1 MRDKKG
7 PVNKRVDFLSNKLN
21 KYSIRKFTVGTAS
34 ILIGSLMYLGTQQ
47 EAEAA
52 ENNIENPTTLKDN
65 VQSKEVK
72 IEEVTNKDTAPQG
85 VEAKSEVTSNKDT
98 IEHEPSVK
106 AEDISKKED
115 TPKEVADVAEVQ
127 PKSSVTHNAET
138 PKVRKARSVD
148 EGSFDITRDSKNVV
162 ESTPITIQGK
172 EHFEGY
178 GSVDIQKKPTDLGVS
193 EVTRFNVGNESNG
206 LIGALQLKN
215 KIDFSKDFNFKVR
228 VANNHQSNTTGADG
242 WGFLFSK
249 GNAEEYLTNGGILGD
264 KGLVNSGGFKID
276 TGYIYTSSMDKTEKQ
291 AGQGYRGYGAFV
303 KNDSSGNSQMVG
315 ENIDKSKTNFLNYAD
330 NSTNTSDGKFH
341 GQRLNDVILTYVA
354 STGKMRAEYAG
365 KTWETSITDLGL
377 SKNQAYNFLI
387 TSSQR
392 WGLNQGINAN
402 GWMRT
407 DLKGSEFT
415 FTPEAPKTI
424 TELEKKV
431 EEIPFKKERKFNPDL
446 APGTEKVTR
455 EGQKGEKTITTPTL
469 KNPLTGVIISKG
481 EPKEEITKDPINELT
496 EYGPETI
503 APGHR
508 DEFDPKLPTGEKEE
522 VPGKPGIKNPET
534 GDVVRPPVDSVT
546 KYGPVKGD
554 SIVEKEEIPFEKER
568 KFNPDLA
575 PGTEKVTREGQK
587 GEKTIT
593 TPTLKNPLTGEII
606 SKGESKEEITKD
618 PINELT
624 EYGPETITPGHRDE
638 FDPKLPT
645 GEKEEVP
652 GKPGIKNPET
662 GDIVRPPVDSVTKYG
677 PVKGDSIVEK
687 EEIPF
692 EKERKFNPD
701 LAPGTEKVTREGQK
715 GEKTITT
722 PTPTLKNPLTGEII
736 SKGES
741 KEEITKDPINELT
754 EYGPET
760 IAPGHRDEFDP
771 KLPIGEK
778 EEVPG
783 KPGIK
788 NPETGDVVR
797 PPVDSVTKYG
807 PVKGDSIVEKEEIP
821 FEKERKFNPDLAP
834 GTEKVTR
841 EGQKGEKTITTP
853 TLKNPL
859 TGVIISKGEPKEEI
873 TKDPINELT
882 EYGPE
887 TITPGHRD
895 EFDPKLP
902 TGEKEEVP
910 GKPGI
915 KNPETGD
922 VVRPPVDSVTKYG
935 PVKGDSI
942 VEKEEIPFKKERK
955 FNPDL
960 APGTE
965 KVTREGQKG
974 EKTITTPTLKNPLT
988 GEIISKGESKE
999 EITKDPINELTEYGP
1014 ETITPGHR
1022 DEFDPKL
1029 PTGEKEEVP
1038 GKPGI
1043 KNPETGDV
1051 VRPPV
1056 DSVTKYGPVKGDS
1069 IVEKEEIPFKKER
1082 KFNPDLAPG
1091 TEKVTREGQKGEKTI
1106 TTPTLKNPLT
1116 GEIISKGESK
1126 EEITKDPI
1134 NELTEYGPETITP
1147 GHRDEFD
1154 PKLPTGEK
1162 EEVPGK
1168 PGIKNP
1174 ETGDVVRPPV
1184 DSVTKYGPVKGDSIV
1199 EKEEIPFEKE
1209 RKFNPDL
1216 APGTEKVTRE
1226 GQKGEKTITTPTL
1239 KNPLTGEIISK
1250 GESKEEITK
1259 DPINELTEYGPETI
1273 TPGHRDEFDPKL
1285 PTGEKE
1291 EVPDKPGIKNPETGD
1306 VVRPPVDSVTK
1317 YGPVKGDSIVEKEEI
1332 PFEKERKFNPDLAP
1346 GTEKVT
1352 REGQKG
1358 EKTITT
1364 PTLKNPLTGE
1374 IISKGESK
1382 EEITKDPVNELTEF
1396 GGEKIPQGHKDIF
1409 DPNLPTD
1416 QTEKVPGK
1424 PGIKNPDT
1432 GKVIE
1437 EPVDDVIKHGPK
1449 TGTPETKTVEIP
1461 FETKRE
1467 FNPKLQPGE
1476 ERVKQ
1481 EGQPGSKT
1489 ITTPITVNPL
1499 TGEKVGEGQPTEEI
1513 TKQPVDK
1520 IVEFGGEKPKD
1531 PKGPENP
1538 EKPSRPTHP
1547 SGPVNPN
1554 NPGLSKDRAKPNG
1567 PVHSM
1572 DKNDKVKKS
1581 KIAKESVANQEKKR
1595 AELPKTGLESTQKGL
1610 IFSSIIG
1617 IAGLMLLARRRK
1629 N

>member
-85 VEAKSEVTSNKDT
+85 IEAKSEVTSNKDT

-115 TPKEVADVAEVQ
+115 TPKEVANVAEVQ

-138 PKVRKARSVD
+138 PMVRKARSVD

-162 ESTPITIQGK
+162 ESTPITIKGK

-178 GSVDIQKKPTDLGVS
+178 GSVDIQKNPTDLGVS

-249 GNAEEYLTNGGILGD
+249 GNAEEYLNNGGILGN
-264 KGLVNSGGFKID
+264 KGMENTGGFKID
-276 TGYIYTSSMDKTEKQ
+276 TGFIYTSSMDKSEKQ

-315 ENIDKSKTNFLNYAD
+315 ENIDKPKTNFLNYAD
-330 NSTNTSDGKFH
+330 NSTNISDGKFH

-377 SKNQAYNFLI
+377 SKNQTYNFLI

-415 FTPEAPKTI
+415 FTPEVSKTI

-431 EEIPFKKERKFNPDL
+431 EEIPFK
-446 APGTEKVTR
+446 
-455 EGQKGEKTITTPTL
+455 
-469 KNPLTGVIISKG
+469 
-481 EPKEEITKDPINELT
+481 
-496 EYGPETI
+496 
-503 APGHR
+503 
-508 DEFDPKLPTGEKEE
+508 
-522 VPGKPGIKNPET
+522 
-534 GDVVRPPVDSVT
+534 
-546 KYGPVKGD
+546 
-554 SIVEKEEIPFEKER
+554 
-568 KFNPDLA
+568 
-575 PGTEKVTREGQK
+575 
-587 GEKTIT
+587 
-593 TPTLKNPLTGEII
+593 
-606 SKGESKEEITKD
+606 
-618 PINELT
+618 
-624 EYGPETITPGHRDE
+624 
-638 FDPKLPT
+638 
-645 GEKEEVP
+645 
-652 GKPGIKNPET
+652 
-662 GDIVRPPVDSVTKYG
+662 
-677 PVKGDSIVEK
+677 
-687 EEIPF
+687 
-692 EKERKFNPD
+692 
-701 LAPGTEKVTREGQK
+701 
-715 GEKTITT
+715 
-722 PTPTLKNPLTGEII
+722 
-736 SKGES
+736 
-741 KEEITKDPINELT
+741 
-754 EYGPET
+754 
-760 IAPGHRDEFDP
+760 
-771 KLPIGEK
+771 
-778 EEVPG
+778 
-783 KPGIK
+783 
-788 NPETGDVVR
+788 
-797 PPVDSVTKYG
+797 
-807 PVKGDSIVEKEEIP
+807 
-821 FEKERKFNPDLAP
+821 
-834 GTEKVTR
+834 
-841 EGQKGEKTITTP
+841 
-853 TLKNPL
+853 
-859 TGVIISKGEPKEEI
+859 
-873 TKDPINELT
+873 
-882 EYGPE
+882 
-887 TITPGHRD
+887 
-895 EFDPKLP
+895 
-902 TGEKEEVP
+902 
-910 GKPGI
+910 
-915 KNPETGD
+915 
-922 VVRPPVDSVTKYG
+922 
-935 PVKGDSI
+935 
-942 VEKEEIPFKKERK
+942 
-955 FNPDL
+955 
-960 APGTE
+960 
-965 KVTREGQKG
+965 
-974 EKTITTPTLKNPLT
+974 
-988 GEIISKGESKE
+988 
-999 EITKDPINELTEYGP
+999 
-1014 ETITPGHR
+1014 
-1022 DEFDPKL
+1022 
-1029 PTGEKEEVP
+1029 
-1038 GKPGI
+1038 
-1043 KNPETGDV
+1043 
-1051 VRPPV
+1051 
-1056 DSVTKYGPVKGDS
+1056 
-1069 IVEKEEIPFKKER
+1069 
-1082 KFNPDLAPG
+1082 
-1091 TEKVTREGQKGEKTI
+1091 
-1106 TTPTLKNPLT
+1106 
-1116 GEIISKGESK
+1116 
-1126 EEITKDPI
+1126 
-1134 NELTEYGPETITP
+1134 
-1147 GHRDEFD
+1147 
-1154 PKLPTGEK
+1154 
-1162 EEVPGK
+1162 
-1168 PGIKNP
+1168 
-1174 ETGDVVRPPV
+1174 
-1184 DSVTKYGPVKGDSIV
+1184 
-1199 EKEEIPFEKE
+1199 
-1209 RKFNPDL
+1209 
-1216 APGTEKVTRE
+1216 
-1226 GQKGEKTITTPTL
+1226 
-1239 KNPLTGEIISK
+1239 
-1250 GESKEEITK
+1250 
-1259 DPINELTEYGPETI
+1259 
-1273 TPGHRDEFDPKL
+1273 
-1285 PTGEKE
+1285 
-1291 EVPDKPGIKNPETGD
+1291 
-1306 VVRPPVDSVTK
+1306 
-1317 YGPVKGDSIVEKEEI
+1317 
-1332 PFEKERKFNPDLAP
+1332 KERKFNPDLAP

-1481 EGQPGSKT
+1481 EGQTGSKT

-1520 IVEFGGEKPKD
+1520 IVEFGGEKSKD
-1531 PKGPENP
+1531 PKGPEKS

-1547 SGPVNPN
+1547 SGPVNPD
-1554 NPGLSKDRAKPNG
+1554 NPGLSKDRVKPND

-1595 AELPKTGLESTQKGL
+1595 AELPKTGVESTQKGL

>member
-1 MRDKKG
+1 M
-7 PVNKRVDFLSNKLN
+7 
-21 KYSIRKFTVGTAS
+21 
-34 ILIGSLMYLGTQQ
+34 
-47 EAEAA
+47 
-52 ENNIENPTTLKDN
+52 
-65 VQSKEVK
+65 
-72 IEEVTNKDTAPQG
+72 
-85 VEAKSEVTSNKDT
+85 
-98 IEHEPSVK
+98 
-106 AEDISKKED
+106 
-115 TPKEVADVAEVQ
+115 
-127 PKSSVTHNAET
+127 
-138 PKVRKARSVD
+138 
-148 EGSFDITRDSKNVV
+148 
-162 ESTPITIQGK
+162 
-172 EHFEGY
+172 
-178 GSVDIQKKPTDLGVS
+178 
-193 EVTRFNVGNESNG
+193 
-206 LIGALQLKN
+206 IGALQLKN

-455 EGQKGEKTITTPTL
+455 EGQKGEKT
-469 KNPLTGVIISKG
+469 
-481 EPKEEITKDPINELT
+481 
-496 EYGPETI
+496 
-503 APGHR
+503 
-508 DEFDPKLPTGEKEE
+508 FDPKLPTGEKEE

-618 PINELT
+618 PI
-624 EYGPETITPGHRDE
+624 
-638 FDPKLPT
+638 
-645 GEKEEVP
+645 
-652 GKPGIKNPET
+652 
-662 GDIVRPPVDSVTKYG
+662 
-677 PVKGDSIVEK
+677 
-687 EEIPF
+687 
-692 EKERKFNPD
+692 
-701 LAPGTEKVTREGQK
+701 
-715 GEKTITT
+715 
-722 PTPTLKNPLTGEII
+722 
-736 SKGES
+736 
-741 KEEITKDPINELT
+741 
-754 EYGPET
+754 
-760 IAPGHRDEFDP
+760 
-771 KLPIGEK
+771 
-778 EEVPG
+778 
-783 KPGIK
+783 
-788 NPETGDVVR
+788 
-797 PPVDSVTKYG
+797 
-807 PVKGDSIVEKEEIP
+807 
-821 FEKERKFNPDLAP
+821 
-834 GTEKVTR
+834 
-841 EGQKGEKTITTP
+841 
-853 TLKNPL
+853 
-859 TGVIISKGEPKEEI
+859 
-873 TKDPINELT
+873 
-882 EYGPE
+882 
-887 TITPGHRD
+887 
-895 EFDPKLP
+895 
-902 TGEKEEVP
+902 
-910 GKPGI
+910 
-915 KNPETGD
+915 
-922 VVRPPVDSVTKYG
+922 
-935 PVKGDSI
+935 
-942 VEKEEIPFKKERK
+942 
-955 FNPDL
+955 
-960 APGTE
+960 
-965 KVTREGQKG
+965 
-974 EKTITTPTLKNPLT
+974 
-988 GEIISKGESKE
+988 
-999 EITKDPINELTEYGP
+999 
-1014 ETITPGHR
+1014 
-1022 DEFDPKL
+1022 
-1029 PTGEKEEVP
+1029 
-1038 GKPGI
+1038 
-1043 KNPETGDV
+1043 
-1051 VRPPV
+1051 
-1056 DSVTKYGPVKGDS
+1056 
-1069 IVEKEEIPFKKER
+1069 
-1082 KFNPDLAPG
+1082 
-1091 TEKVTREGQKGEKTI
+1091 
-1106 TTPTLKNPLT
+1106 
-1116 GEIISKGESK
+1116 
-1126 EEITKDPI
+1126 
-1134 NELTEYGPETITP
+1134 
-1147 GHRDEFD
+1147 
-1154 PKLPTGEK
+1154 
-1162 EEVPGK
+1162 
-1168 PGIKNP
+1168 
-1174 ETGDVVRPPV
+1174 
-1184 DSVTKYGPVKGDSIV
+1184 
-1199 EKEEIPFEKE
+1199 
-1209 RKFNPDL
+1209 
-1216 APGTEKVTRE
+1216 
-1226 GQKGEKTITTPTL
+1226 
-1239 KNPLTGEIISK
+1239 
-1250 GESKEEITK
+1250 
-1259 DPINELTEYGPETI
+1259 
-1273 TPGHRDEFDPKL
+1273 
-1285 PTGEKE
+1285 
-1291 EVPDKPGIKNPETGD
+1291 
-1306 VVRPPVDSVTK
+1306 
-1317 YGPVKGDSIVEKEEI
+1317 
-1332 PFEKERKFNPDLAP
+1332 
-1346 GTEKVT
+1346 
-1352 REGQKG
+1352 
-1358 EKTITT
+1358 
-1364 PTLKNPLTGE
+1364 
-1374 IISKGESK
+1374 
-1382 EEITKDPVNELTEF
+1382 NELTEF

>member
-1 MRDKKG
+1 M
-7 PVNKRVDFLSNKLN
+7 
-21 KYSIRKFTVGTAS
+21 
-34 ILIGSLMYLGTQQ
+34 
-47 EAEAA
+47 
-52 ENNIENPTTLKDN
+52 
-65 VQSKEVK
+65 
-72 IEEVTNKDTAPQG
+72 
-85 VEAKSEVTSNKDT
+85 
-98 IEHEPSVK
+98 
-106 AEDISKKED
+106 
-115 TPKEVADVAEVQ
+115 
-127 PKSSVTHNAET
+127 
-138 PKVRKARSVD
+138 
-148 EGSFDITRDSKNVV
+148 
-162 ESTPITIQGK
+162 
-172 EHFEGY
+172 
-178 GSVDIQKKPTDLGVS
+178 
-193 EVTRFNVGNESNG
+193 
-206 LIGALQLKN
+206 IGALQLKN

-503 APGHR
+503 
-508 DEFDPKLPTGEKEE
+508 
-522 VPGKPGIKNPET
+522 
-534 GDVVRPPVDSVT
+534 
-546 KYGPVKGD
+546 
-554 SIVEKEEIPFEKER
+554 
-568 KFNPDLA
+568 
-575 PGTEKVTREGQK
+575 
-587 GEKTIT
+587 
-593 TPTLKNPLTGEII
+593 
-606 SKGESKEEITKD
+606 
-618 PINELT
+618 
-624 EYGPETITPGHRDE
+624 
-638 FDPKLPT
+638 
-645 GEKEEVP
+645 
-652 GKPGIKNPET
+652 
-662 GDIVRPPVDSVTKYG
+662 
-677 PVKGDSIVEK
+677 
-687 EEIPF
+687 
-692 EKERKFNPD
+692 
-701 LAPGTEKVTREGQK
+701 
-715 GEKTITT
+715 
-722 PTPTLKNPLTGEII
+722 
-736 SKGES
+736 
-741 KEEITKDPINELT
+741 
-754 EYGPET
+754 
-760 IAPGHRDEFDP
+760 
-771 KLPIGEK
+771 
-778 EEVPG
+778 
-783 KPGIK
+783 
-788 NPETGDVVR
+788 
-797 PPVDSVTKYG
+797 
-807 PVKGDSIVEKEEIP
+807 
-821 FEKERKFNPDLAP
+821 
-834 GTEKVTR
+834 
-841 EGQKGEKTITTP
+841 
-853 TLKNPL
+853 
-859 TGVIISKGEPKEEI
+859 
-873 TKDPINELT
+873 
-882 EYGPE
+882 
-887 TITPGHRD
+887 TPGHRD

-935 PVKGDSI
+935 S
-942 VEKEEIPFKKERK
+942 
-955 FNPDL
+955 
-960 APGTE
+960 
-965 KVTREGQKG
+965 
-974 EKTITTPTLKNPLT
+974 
-988 GEIISKGESKE
+988 
-999 EITKDPINELTEYGP
+999 
-1014 ETITPGHR
+1014 
-1022 DEFDPKL
+1022 
-1029 PTGEKEEVP
+1029 
-1038 GKPGI
+1038 
-1043 KNPETGDV
+1043 
-1051 VRPPV
+1051 
-1056 DSVTKYGPVKGDS
+1056 
-1069 IVEKEEIPFKKER
+1069 
-1082 KFNPDLAPG
+1082 
-1091 TEKVTREGQKGEKTI
+1091 
-1106 TTPTLKNPLT
+1106 
-1116 GEIISKGESK
+1116 
-1126 EEITKDPI
+1126 
-1134 NELTEYGPETITP
+1134 
-1147 GHRDEFD
+1147 
-1154 PKLPTGEK
+1154 
-1162 EEVPGK
+1162 
-1168 PGIKNP
+1168 
-1174 ETGDVVRPPV
+1174 
-1184 DSVTKYGPVKGDSIV
+1184 
-1199 EKEEIPFEKE
+1199 
-1209 RKFNPDL
+1209 
-1216 APGTEKVTRE
+1216 
-1226 GQKGEKTITTPTL
+1226 
-1239 KNPLTGEIISK
+1239 
-1250 GESKEEITK
+1250 
-1259 DPINELTEYGPETI
+1259 
-1273 TPGHRDEFDPKL
+1273 
-1285 PTGEKE
+1285 
-1291 EVPDKPGIKNPETGD
+1291 
-1306 VVRPPVDSVTK
+1306 
-1317 YGPVKGDSIVEKEEI
+1317 VKGDSIVEKEEI

>member
-1 MRDKKG
+1 M
-7 PVNKRVDFLSNKLN
+7 
-21 KYSIRKFTVGTAS
+21 
-34 ILIGSLMYLGTQQ
+34 
-47 EAEAA
+47 
-52 ENNIENPTTLKDN
+52 
-65 VQSKEVK
+65 
-72 IEEVTNKDTAPQG
+72 
-85 VEAKSEVTSNKDT
+85 
-98 IEHEPSVK
+98 
-106 AEDISKKED
+106 
-115 TPKEVADVAEVQ
+115 
-127 PKSSVTHNAET
+127 
-138 PKVRKARSVD
+138 
-148 EGSFDITRDSKNVV
+148 
-162 ESTPITIQGK
+162 
-172 EHFEGY
+172 
-178 GSVDIQKKPTDLGVS
+178 
-193 EVTRFNVGNESNG
+193 
-206 LIGALQLKN
+206 IGALQLKN

-431 EEIPFKKERKFNPDL
+431 EEIPF
-446 APGTEKVTR
+446 
-455 EGQKGEKTITTPTL
+455 
-469 KNPLTGVIISKG
+469 
-481 EPKEEITKDPINELT
+481 
-496 EYGPETI
+496 
-503 APGHR
+503 
-508 DEFDPKLPTGEKEE
+508 
-522 VPGKPGIKNPET
+522 
-534 GDVVRPPVDSVT
+534 
-546 KYGPVKGD
+546 
-554 SIVEKEEIPFEKER
+554 
-568 KFNPDLA
+568 
-575 PGTEKVTREGQK
+575 
-587 GEKTIT
+587 
-593 TPTLKNPLTGEII
+593 
-606 SKGESKEEITKD
+606 
-618 PINELT
+618 
-624 EYGPETITPGHRDE
+624 
-638 FDPKLPT
+638 
-645 GEKEEVP
+645 
-652 GKPGIKNPET
+652 
-662 GDIVRPPVDSVTKYG
+662 
-677 PVKGDSIVEK
+677 
-687 EEIPF
+687 
-692 EKERKFNPD
+692 
-701 LAPGTEKVTREGQK
+701 
-715 GEKTITT
+715 
-722 PTPTLKNPLTGEII
+722 
-736 SKGES
+736 
-741 KEEITKDPINELT
+741 
-754 EYGPET
+754 
-760 IAPGHRDEFDP
+760 
-771 KLPIGEK
+771 
-778 EEVPG
+778 
-783 KPGIK
+783 
-788 NPETGDVVR
+788 
-797 PPVDSVTKYG
+797 
-807 PVKGDSIVEKEEIP
+807 
-821 FEKERKFNPDLAP
+821 EKERKFNPDLAP

-859 TGVIISKGEPKEEI
+859 TGVIISKGEP
-873 TKDPINELT
+873 
-882 EYGPE
+882 
-887 TITPGHRD
+887 
-895 EFDPKLP
+895 
-902 TGEKEEVP
+902 
-910 GKPGI
+910 
-915 KNPETGD
+915 
-922 VVRPPVDSVTKYG
+922 
-935 PVKGDSI
+935 
-942 VEKEEIPFKKERK
+942 
-955 FNPDL
+955 
-960 APGTE
+960 
-965 KVTREGQKG
+965 
-974 EKTITTPTLKNPLT
+974 
-988 GEIISKGESKE
+988 
-999 EITKDPINELTEYGP
+999 
-1014 ETITPGHR
+1014 
-1022 DEFDPKL
+1022 
-1029 PTGEKEEVP
+1029 
-1038 GKPGI
+1038 
-1043 KNPETGDV
+1043 
-1051 VRPPV
+1051 
-1056 DSVTKYGPVKGDS
+1056 
-1069 IVEKEEIPFKKER
+1069 
-1082 KFNPDLAPG
+1082 
-1091 TEKVTREGQKGEKTI
+1091 
-1106 TTPTLKNPLT
+1106 
-1116 GEIISKGESK
+1116 K

-1259 DPINELTEYGPETI
+1259 DPINELTEY
-1273 TPGHRDEFDPKL
+1273 
-1285 PTGEKE
+1285 
-1291 EVPDKPGIKNPETGD
+1291 
-1306 VVRPPVDSVTK
+1306 
-1317 YGPVKGDSIVEKEEI
+1317 
-1332 PFEKERKFNPDLAP
+1332 
-1346 GTEKVT
+1346 
-1352 REGQKG
+1352 
-1358 EKTITT
+1358 
-1364 PTLKNPLTGE
+1364 
-1374 IISKGESK
+1374 
-1382 EEITKDPVNELTEF
+1382 

>member
-98 IEHEPSVK
+98 IEHEASVK

-115 TPKEVADVAEVQ
+115 TPKEVANVAEVQ
-127 PKSSVTHNAET
+127 PKSSVTHNAEA

-178 GSVDIQKKPTDLGVS
+178 GSVDIQKNPTDLGVS

-446 APGTEKVTR
+446 APG
-455 EGQKGEKTITTPTL
+455 
-469 KNPLTGVIISKG
+469 
-481 EPKEEITKDPINELT
+481 
-496 EYGPETI
+496 
-503 APGHR
+503 HR

-645 GEKEEVP
+645 GEK
-652 GKPGIKNPET
+652 
-662 GDIVRPPVDSVTKYG
+662 
-677 PVKGDSIVEK
+677 
-687 EEIPF
+687 
-692 EKERKFNPD
+692 
-701 LAPGTEKVTREGQK
+701 
-715 GEKTITT
+715 
-722 PTPTLKNPLTGEII
+722 
-736 SKGES
+736 
-741 KEEITKDPINELT
+741 
-754 EYGPET
+754 
-760 IAPGHRDEFDP
+760 
-771 KLPIGEK
+771 
-778 EEVPG
+778 
-783 KPGIK
+783 
-788 NPETGDVVR
+788 
-797 PPVDSVTKYG
+797 
-807 PVKGDSIVEKEEIP
+807 
-821 FEKERKFNPDLAP
+821 
-834 GTEKVTR
+834 
-841 EGQKGEKTITTP
+841 
-853 TLKNPL
+853 
-859 TGVIISKGEPKEEI
+859 
-873 TKDPINELT
+873 
-882 EYGPE
+882 
-887 TITPGHRD
+887 
-895 EFDPKLP
+895 
-902 TGEKEEVP
+902 
-910 GKPGI
+910 
-915 KNPETGD
+915 
-922 VVRPPVDSVTKYG
+922 
-935 PVKGDSI
+935 
-942 VEKEEIPFKKERK
+942 
-955 FNPDL
+955 
-960 APGTE
+960 
-965 KVTREGQKG
+965 
-974 EKTITTPTLKNPLT
+974 
-988 GEIISKGESKE
+988 
-999 EITKDPINELTEYGP
+999 
-1014 ETITPGHR
+1014 
-1022 DEFDPKL
+1022 
-1029 PTGEKEEVP
+1029 
-1038 GKPGI
+1038 
-1043 KNPETGDV
+1043 
-1051 VRPPV
+1051 
-1056 DSVTKYGPVKGDS
+1056 
-1069 IVEKEEIPFKKER
+1069 
-1082 KFNPDLAPG
+1082 
-1091 TEKVTREGQKGEKTI
+1091 
-1106 TTPTLKNPLT
+1106 
-1116 GEIISKGESK
+1116 
-1126 EEITKDPI
+1126 
-1134 NELTEYGPETITP
+1134 
-1147 GHRDEFD
+1147 
-1154 PKLPTGEK
+1154 
-1162 EEVPGK
+1162 
-1168 PGIKNP
+1168 
-1174 ETGDVVRPPV
+1174 
-1184 DSVTKYGPVKGDSIV
+1184 
-1199 EKEEIPFEKE
+1199 
-1209 RKFNPDL
+1209 
-1216 APGTEKVTRE
+1216 
-1226 GQKGEKTITTPTL
+1226 
-1239 KNPLTGEIISK
+1239 
-1250 GESKEEITK
+1250 
-1259 DPINELTEYGPETI
+1259 
-1273 TPGHRDEFDPKL
+1273 
-1285 PTGEKE
+1285 
-1291 EVPDKPGIKNPETGD
+1291 
-1306 VVRPPVDSVTK
+1306 
-1317 YGPVKGDSIVEKEEI
+1317 
-1332 PFEKERKFNPDLAP
+1332 
-1346 GTEKVT
+1346 
-1352 REGQKG
+1352 
-1358 EKTITT
+1358 
-1364 PTLKNPLTGE
+1364 
-1374 IISKGESK
+1374 
-1382 EEITKDPVNELTEF
+1382 
-1396 GGEKIPQGHKDIF
+1396 
-1409 DPNLPTD
+1409 
-1416 QTEKVPGK
+1416 
-1424 PGIKNPDT
+1424 
-1432 GKVIE
+1432 
-1437 EPVDDVIKHGPK
+1437 
-1449 TGTPETKTVEIP
+1449 
-1461 FETKRE
+1461 
-1467 FNPKLQPGE
+1467 
-1476 ERVKQ
+1476 
-1481 EGQPGSKT
+1481 
-1489 ITTPITVNPL
+1489 
-1499 TGEKVGEGQPTEEI
+1499 
-1513 TKQPVDK
+1513 
-1520 IVEFGGEKPKD
+1520 
-1531 PKGPENP
+1531 
-1538 EKPSRPTHP
+1538 
-1547 SGPVNPN
+1547 
-1554 NPGLSKDRAKPNG
+1554 
-1567 PVHSM
+1567 
-1572 DKNDKVKKS
+1572 
-1581 KIAKESVANQEKKR
+1581 
-1595 AELPKTGLESTQKGL
+1595 
-1610 IFSSIIG
+1610 
-1617 IAGLMLLARRRK
+1617 
-1629 N
+1629 

>member
-1 MRDKKG
+1 MREKKG

-65 VQSKEVK
+65 VQPKEVK

-85 VEAKSEVTSNKDT
+85 IEAKSEVTSNKDT

-115 TPKEVADVAEVQ
+115 TPKEVAEVQ

-162 ESTPITIQGK
+162 ESTPITVQGK

-178 GSVDIQKKPTDLGVS
+178 GSVDIQKNPTDLGVS

-249 GNAEEYLTNGGILGD
+249 GNAEEYLNNGGILGD

-303 KNDSSGNSQMVG
+303 KNDSSGNSQIVG

-431 EEIPFKKERKFNPDL
+431 EEIPFEKERKFNPDL
-446 APGTEKVTR
+446 EPGTEKVTR

-469 KNPLTGVIISKG
+469 KNPLTGEIISKG
-481 EPKEEITKDPINELT
+481 EPKEETTKDPINELT

-568 KFNPDLA
+568 KFNPDLE

-606 SKGESKEEITKD
+606 SKGEPKEETTKD
-618 PINELT
+618 PI
-624 EYGPETITPGHRDE
+624 
-638 FDPKLPT
+638 
-645 GEKEEVP
+645 
-652 GKPGIKNPET
+652 
-662 GDIVRPPVDSVTKYG
+662 
-677 PVKGDSIVEK
+677 
-687 EEIPF
+687 
-692 EKERKFNPD
+692 
-701 LAPGTEKVTREGQK
+701 
-715 GEKTITT
+715 
-722 PTPTLKNPLTGEII
+722 
-736 SKGES
+736 
-741 KEEITKDPINELT
+741 
-754 EYGPET
+754 
-760 IAPGHRDEFDP
+760 
-771 KLPIGEK
+771 
-778 EEVPG
+778 
-783 KPGIK
+783 
-788 NPETGDVVR
+788 
-797 PPVDSVTKYG
+797 
-807 PVKGDSIVEKEEIP
+807 
-821 FEKERKFNPDLAP
+821 
-834 GTEKVTR
+834 
-841 EGQKGEKTITTP
+841 
-853 TLKNPL
+853 
-859 TGVIISKGEPKEEI
+859 
-873 TKDPINELT
+873 
-882 EYGPE
+882 
-887 TITPGHRD
+887 
-895 EFDPKLP
+895 
-902 TGEKEEVP
+902 
-910 GKPGI
+910 
-915 KNPETGD
+915 
-922 VVRPPVDSVTKYG
+922 
-935 PVKGDSI
+935 
-942 VEKEEIPFKKERK
+942 
-955 FNPDL
+955 
-960 APGTE
+960 
-965 KVTREGQKG
+965 
-974 EKTITTPTLKNPLT
+974 
-988 GEIISKGESKE
+988 
-999 EITKDPINELTEYGP
+999 
-1014 ETITPGHR
+1014 
-1022 DEFDPKL
+1022 
-1029 PTGEKEEVP
+1029 
-1038 GKPGI
+1038 
-1043 KNPETGDV
+1043 
-1051 VRPPV
+1051 
-1056 DSVTKYGPVKGDS
+1056 
-1069 IVEKEEIPFKKER
+1069 
-1082 KFNPDLAPG
+1082 
-1091 TEKVTREGQKGEKTI
+1091 
-1106 TTPTLKNPLT
+1106 
-1116 GEIISKGESK
+1116 
-1126 EEITKDPI
+1126 
-1134 NELTEYGPETITP
+1134 
-1147 GHRDEFD
+1147 
-1154 PKLPTGEK
+1154 
-1162 EEVPGK
+1162 
-1168 PGIKNP
+1168 
-1174 ETGDVVRPPV
+1174 
-1184 DSVTKYGPVKGDSIV
+1184 
-1199 EKEEIPFEKE
+1199 
-1209 RKFNPDL
+1209 
-1216 APGTEKVTRE
+1216 
-1226 GQKGEKTITTPTL
+1226 
-1239 KNPLTGEIISK
+1239 
-1250 GESKEEITK
+1250 
-1259 DPINELTEYGPETI
+1259 
-1273 TPGHRDEFDPKL
+1273 
-1285 PTGEKE
+1285 
-1291 EVPDKPGIKNPETGD
+1291 
-1306 VVRPPVDSVTK
+1306 
-1317 YGPVKGDSIVEKEEI
+1317 
-1332 PFEKERKFNPDLAP
+1332 
-1346 GTEKVT
+1346 
-1352 REGQKG
+1352 
-1358 EKTITT
+1358 
-1364 PTLKNPLTGE
+1364 
-1374 IISKGESK
+1374 
-1382 EEITKDPVNELTEF
+1382 NELTEF

-1538 EKPSRPTHP
+1538 EKPSKPTYP
-1547 SGPVNPN
+1547 RSPENPN
-1554 NPGLSKDRAKPNG
+1554 KPGLSKDKAKPNA

-1595 AELPKTGLESTQKGL
+1595 AELPKTGVESTQKGL

>member
-1 MRDKKG
+1 M
-7 PVNKRVDFLSNKLN
+7 
-21 KYSIRKFTVGTAS
+21 
-34 ILIGSLMYLGTQQ
+34 
-47 EAEAA
+47 
-52 ENNIENPTTLKDN
+52 
-65 VQSKEVK
+65 
-72 IEEVTNKDTAPQG
+72 
-85 VEAKSEVTSNKDT
+85 
-98 IEHEPSVK
+98 
-106 AEDISKKED
+106 
-115 TPKEVADVAEVQ
+115 
-127 PKSSVTHNAET
+127 
-138 PKVRKARSVD
+138 
-148 EGSFDITRDSKNVV
+148 
-162 ESTPITIQGK
+162 
-172 EHFEGY
+172 
-178 GSVDIQKKPTDLGVS
+178 
-193 EVTRFNVGNESNG
+193 
-206 LIGALQLKN
+206 IGALQLKN

-354 STGKMRAEYAG
+354 STG

-662 GDIVRPPVDSVTKYG
+662 GD
-677 PVKGDSIVEK
+677 
-687 EEIPF
+687 
-692 EKERKFNPD
+692 
-701 LAPGTEKVTREGQK
+701 
-715 GEKTITT
+715 
-722 PTPTLKNPLTGEII
+722 
-736 SKGES
+736 
-741 KEEITKDPINELT
+741 
-754 EYGPET
+754 
-760 IAPGHRDEFDP
+760 
-771 KLPIGEK
+771 
-778 EEVPG
+778 
-783 KPGIK
+783 
-788 NPETGDVVR
+788 
-797 PPVDSVTKYG
+797 
-807 PVKGDSIVEKEEIP
+807 
-821 FEKERKFNPDLAP
+821 
-834 GTEKVTR
+834 
-841 EGQKGEKTITTP
+841 
-853 TLKNPL
+853 
-859 TGVIISKGEPKEEI
+859 
-873 TKDPINELT
+873 
-882 EYGPE
+882 
-887 TITPGHRD
+887 
-895 EFDPKLP
+895 
-902 TGEKEEVP
+902 
-910 GKPGI
+910 
-915 KNPETGD
+915 

-942 VEKEEIPFKKERK
+942 VEKEEIPFK
-955 FNPDL
+955 
-960 APGTE
+960 
-965 KVTREGQKG
+965 
-974 EKTITTPTLKNPLT
+974 
-988 GEIISKGESKE
+988 
-999 EITKDPINELTEYGP
+999 
-1014 ETITPGHR
+1014 
-1022 DEFDPKL
+1022 
-1029 PTGEKEEVP
+1029 
-1038 GKPGI
+1038 
-1043 KNPETGDV
+1043 
-1051 VRPPV
+1051 
-1056 DSVTKYGPVKGDS
+1056 
-1069 IVEKEEIPFKKER
+1069 
-1082 KFNPDLAPG
+1082 
-1091 TEKVTREGQKGEKTI
+1091 
-1106 TTPTLKNPLT
+1106 
-1116 GEIISKGESK
+1116 
-1126 EEITKDPI
+1126 
-1134 NELTEYGPETITP
+1134 
-1147 GHRDEFD
+1147 
-1154 PKLPTGEK
+1154 
-1162 EEVPGK
+1162 
-1168 PGIKNP
+1168 
-1174 ETGDVVRPPV
+1174 
-1184 DSVTKYGPVKGDSIV
+1184 
-1199 EKEEIPFEKE
+1199 
-1209 RKFNPDL
+1209 
-1216 APGTEKVTRE
+1216 
-1226 GQKGEKTITTPTL
+1226 
-1239 KNPLTGEIISK
+1239 
-1250 GESKEEITK
+1250 
-1259 DPINELTEYGPETI
+1259 
-1273 TPGHRDEFDPKL
+1273 
-1285 PTGEKE
+1285 
-1291 EVPDKPGIKNPETGD
+1291 
-1306 VVRPPVDSVTK
+1306 
-1317 YGPVKGDSIVEKEEI
+1317 
-1332 PFEKERKFNPDLAP
+1332 KERKFNPDLAP

>member
-1 MRDKKG
+1 
-7 PVNKRVDFLSNKLN
+7 
-21 KYSIRKFTVGTAS
+21 
-34 ILIGSLMYLGTQQ
+34 
-47 EAEAA
+47 
-52 ENNIENPTTLKDN
+52 
-65 VQSKEVK
+65 
-72 IEEVTNKDTAPQG
+72 
-85 VEAKSEVTSNKDT
+85 
-98 IEHEPSVK
+98 
-106 AEDISKKED
+106 
-115 TPKEVADVAEVQ
+115 
-127 PKSSVTHNAET
+127 
-138 PKVRKARSVD
+138 
-148 EGSFDITRDSKNVV
+148 
-162 ESTPITIQGK
+162 
-172 EHFEGY
+172 
-178 GSVDIQKKPTDLGVS
+178 
-193 EVTRFNVGNESNG
+193 
-206 LIGALQLKN
+206 
-215 KIDFSKDFNFKVR
+215 
-228 VANNHQSNTTGADG
+228 
-242 WGFLFSK
+242 
-249 GNAEEYLTNGGILGD
+249 
-264 KGLVNSGGFKID
+264 
-276 TGYIYTSSMDKTEKQ
+276 IYTSSMDKTEKQ

-469 KNPLTGVIISKG
+469 KNPLTGEIISKG
-481 EPKEEITKDPINELT
+481 ESKEEITKDPINELT

-618 PINELT
+618 PI
-624 EYGPETITPGHRDE
+624 
-638 FDPKLPT
+638 
-645 GEKEEVP
+645 
-652 GKPGIKNPET
+652 
-662 GDIVRPPVDSVTKYG
+662 
-677 PVKGDSIVEK
+677 
-687 EEIPF
+687 
-692 EKERKFNPD
+692 
-701 LAPGTEKVTREGQK
+701 
-715 GEKTITT
+715 
-722 PTPTLKNPLTGEII
+722 
-736 SKGES
+736 
-741 KEEITKDPINELT
+741 
-754 EYGPET
+754 
-760 IAPGHRDEFDP
+760 
-771 KLPIGEK
+771 
-778 EEVPG
+778 
-783 KPGIK
+783 
-788 NPETGDVVR
+788 
-797 PPVDSVTKYG
+797 
-807 PVKGDSIVEKEEIP
+807 
-821 FEKERKFNPDLAP
+821 
-834 GTEKVTR
+834 
-841 EGQKGEKTITTP
+841 
-853 TLKNPL
+853 
-859 TGVIISKGEPKEEI
+859 
-873 TKDPINELT
+873 
-882 EYGPE
+882 
-887 TITPGHRD
+887 
-895 EFDPKLP
+895 
-902 TGEKEEVP
+902 
-910 GKPGI
+910 
-915 KNPETGD
+915 
-922 VVRPPVDSVTKYG
+922 
-935 PVKGDSI
+935 
-942 VEKEEIPFKKERK
+942 
-955 FNPDL
+955 
-960 APGTE
+960 
-965 KVTREGQKG
+965 
-974 EKTITTPTLKNPLT
+974 
-988 GEIISKGESKE
+988 
-999 EITKDPINELTEYGP
+999 
-1014 ETITPGHR
+1014 
-1022 DEFDPKL
+1022 
-1029 PTGEKEEVP
+1029 
-1038 GKPGI
+1038 
-1043 KNPETGDV
+1043 
-1051 VRPPV
+1051 
-1056 DSVTKYGPVKGDS
+1056 
-1069 IVEKEEIPFKKER
+1069 
-1082 KFNPDLAPG
+1082 
-1091 TEKVTREGQKGEKTI
+1091 
-1106 TTPTLKNPLT
+1106 
-1116 GEIISKGESK
+1116 
-1126 EEITKDPI
+1126 
-1134 NELTEYGPETITP
+1134 
-1147 GHRDEFD
+1147 
-1154 PKLPTGEK
+1154 
-1162 EEVPGK
+1162 
-1168 PGIKNP
+1168 
-1174 ETGDVVRPPV
+1174 
-1184 DSVTKYGPVKGDSIV
+1184 
-1199 EKEEIPFEKE
+1199 
-1209 RKFNPDL
+1209 
-1216 APGTEKVTRE
+1216 
-1226 GQKGEKTITTPTL
+1226 
-1239 KNPLTGEIISK
+1239 
-1250 GESKEEITK
+1250 
-1259 DPINELTEYGPETI
+1259 
-1273 TPGHRDEFDPKL
+1273 
-1285 PTGEKE
+1285 
-1291 EVPDKPGIKNPETGD
+1291 
-1306 VVRPPVDSVTK
+1306 
-1317 YGPVKGDSIVEKEEI
+1317 
-1332 PFEKERKFNPDLAP
+1332 
-1346 GTEKVT
+1346 
-1352 REGQKG
+1352 
-1358 EKTITT
+1358 
-1364 PTLKNPLTGE
+1364 
-1374 IISKGESK
+1374 
-1382 EEITKDPVNELTEF
+1382 NELTEF

>member
-98 IEHEPSVK
+98 IEHEASVK

-115 TPKEVADVAEVQ
+115 TPKEVANVAEVQ
-127 PKSSVTHNAET
+127 PKSSVTHNAEA

-178 GSVDIQKKPTDLGVS
+178 GSVDIQKNPTDLGVS

-377 SKNQAYNFLI
+377 SKTQAYNFLI

-431 EEIPFKKERKFNPDL
+431 EEIPFK
-446 APGTEKVTR
+446 
-455 EGQKGEKTITTPTL
+455 
-469 KNPLTGVIISKG
+469 
-481 EPKEEITKDPINELT
+481 
-496 EYGPETI
+496 
-503 APGHR
+503 
-508 DEFDPKLPTGEKEE
+508 
-522 VPGKPGIKNPET
+522 
-534 GDVVRPPVDSVT
+534 
-546 KYGPVKGD
+546 
-554 SIVEKEEIPFEKER
+554 
-568 KFNPDLA
+568 
-575 PGTEKVTREGQK
+575 
-587 GEKTIT
+587 
-593 TPTLKNPLTGEII
+593 
-606 SKGESKEEITKD
+606 
-618 PINELT
+618 
-624 EYGPETITPGHRDE
+624 
-638 FDPKLPT
+638 
-645 GEKEEVP
+645 
-652 GKPGIKNPET
+652 
-662 GDIVRPPVDSVTKYG
+662 
-677 PVKGDSIVEK
+677 
-687 EEIPF
+687 
-692 EKERKFNPD
+692 
-701 LAPGTEKVTREGQK
+701 
-715 GEKTITT
+715 
-722 PTPTLKNPLTGEII
+722 
-736 SKGES
+736 
-741 KEEITKDPINELT
+741 
-754 EYGPET
+754 
-760 IAPGHRDEFDP
+760 
-771 KLPIGEK
+771 
-778 EEVPG
+778 
-783 KPGIK
+783 
-788 NPETGDVVR
+788 
-797 PPVDSVTKYG
+797 
-807 PVKGDSIVEKEEIP
+807 
-821 FEKERKFNPDLAP
+821 
-834 GTEKVTR
+834 
-841 EGQKGEKTITTP
+841 
-853 TLKNPL
+853 
-859 TGVIISKGEPKEEI
+859 
-873 TKDPINELT
+873 
-882 EYGPE
+882 
-887 TITPGHRD
+887 
-895 EFDPKLP
+895 
-902 TGEKEEVP
+902 
-910 GKPGI
+910 
-915 KNPETGD
+915 
-922 VVRPPVDSVTKYG
+922 
-935 PVKGDSI
+935 
-942 VEKEEIPFKKERK
+942 
-955 FNPDL
+955 
-960 APGTE
+960 
-965 KVTREGQKG
+965 
-974 EKTITTPTLKNPLT
+974 
-988 GEIISKGESKE
+988 
-999 EITKDPINELTEYGP
+999 
-1014 ETITPGHR
+1014 
-1022 DEFDPKL
+1022 
-1029 PTGEKEEVP
+1029 
-1038 GKPGI
+1038 
-1043 KNPETGDV
+1043 
-1051 VRPPV
+1051 
-1056 DSVTKYGPVKGDS
+1056 
-1069 IVEKEEIPFKKER
+1069 
-1082 KFNPDLAPG
+1082 
-1091 TEKVTREGQKGEKTI
+1091 
-1106 TTPTLKNPLT
+1106 
-1116 GEIISKGESK
+1116 
-1126 EEITKDPI
+1126 
-1134 NELTEYGPETITP
+1134 
-1147 GHRDEFD
+1147 
-1154 PKLPTGEK
+1154 
-1162 EEVPGK
+1162 
-1168 PGIKNP
+1168 
-1174 ETGDVVRPPV
+1174 
-1184 DSVTKYGPVKGDSIV
+1184 
-1199 EKEEIPFEKE
+1199 
-1209 RKFNPDL
+1209 
-1216 APGTEKVTRE
+1216 
-1226 GQKGEKTITTPTL
+1226 
-1239 KNPLTGEIISK
+1239 
-1250 GESKEEITK
+1250 
-1259 DPINELTEYGPETI
+1259 
-1273 TPGHRDEFDPKL
+1273 
-1285 PTGEKE
+1285 
-1291 EVPDKPGIKNPETGD
+1291 
-1306 VVRPPVDSVTK
+1306 
-1317 YGPVKGDSIVEKEEI
+1317 
-1332 PFEKERKFNPDLAP
+1332 KERKFNPDLAP

>member
-98 IEHEPSVK
+98 IEHEASVK

-115 TPKEVADVAEVQ
+115 TPKEVANVAEVQ
-127 PKSSVTHNAET
+127 PKSSVTHNAEA

-178 GSVDIQKKPTDLGVS
+178 GSVDIQKNPTDLGVS

-446 APGTEKVTR
+446 APG
-455 EGQKGEKTITTPTL
+455 
-469 KNPLTGVIISKG
+469 
-481 EPKEEITKDPINELT
+481 
-496 EYGPETI
+496 
-503 APGHR
+503 HR

-522 VPGKPGIKNPET
+522 VPG
-534 GDVVRPPVDSVT
+534 
-546 KYGPVKGD
+546 
-554 SIVEKEEIPFEKER
+554 
-568 KFNPDLA
+568 
-575 PGTEKVTREGQK
+575 
-587 GEKTIT
+587 
-593 TPTLKNPLTGEII
+593 
-606 SKGESKEEITKD
+606 
-618 PINELT
+618 
-624 EYGPETITPGHRDE
+624 
-638 FDPKLPT
+638 
-645 GEKEEVP
+645 
-652 GKPGIKNPET
+652 
-662 GDIVRPPVDSVTKYG
+662 
-677 PVKGDSIVEK
+677 
-687 EEIPF
+687 
-692 EKERKFNPD
+692 
-701 LAPGTEKVTREGQK
+701 
-715 GEKTITT
+715 
-722 PTPTLKNPLTGEII
+722 
-736 SKGES
+736 
-741 KEEITKDPINELT
+741 
-754 EYGPET
+754 
-760 IAPGHRDEFDP
+760 
-771 KLPIGEK
+771 
-778 EEVPG
+778 
-783 KPGIK
+783 
-788 NPETGDVVR
+788 
-797 PPVDSVTKYG
+797 
-807 PVKGDSIVEKEEIP
+807 
-821 FEKERKFNPDLAP
+821 
-834 GTEKVTR
+834 
-841 EGQKGEKTITTP
+841 
-853 TLKNPL
+853 
-859 TGVIISKGEPKEEI
+859 
-873 TKDPINELT
+873 
-882 EYGPE
+882 
-887 TITPGHRD
+887 
-895 EFDPKLP
+895 
-902 TGEKEEVP
+902 
-910 GKPGI
+910 
-915 KNPETGD
+915 
-922 VVRPPVDSVTKYG
+922 
-935 PVKGDSI
+935 
-942 VEKEEIPFKKERK
+942 
-955 FNPDL
+955 
-960 APGTE
+960 
-965 KVTREGQKG
+965 
-974 EKTITTPTLKNPLT
+974 
-988 GEIISKGESKE
+988 
-999 EITKDPINELTEYGP
+999 
-1014 ETITPGHR
+1014 
-1022 DEFDPKL
+1022 
-1029 PTGEKEEVP
+1029 
-1038 GKPGI
+1038 
-1043 KNPETGDV
+1043 
-1051 VRPPV
+1051 
-1056 DSVTKYGPVKGDS
+1056 
-1069 IVEKEEIPFKKER
+1069 
-1082 KFNPDLAPG
+1082 
-1091 TEKVTREGQKGEKTI
+1091 
-1106 TTPTLKNPLT
+1106 
-1116 GEIISKGESK
+1116 
-1126 EEITKDPI
+1126 
-1134 NELTEYGPETITP
+1134 
-1147 GHRDEFD
+1147 
-1154 PKLPTGEK
+1154 
-1162 EEVPGK
+1162 
-1168 PGIKNP
+1168 
-1174 ETGDVVRPPV
+1174 
-1184 DSVTKYGPVKGDSIV
+1184 
-1199 EKEEIPFEKE
+1199 
-1209 RKFNPDL
+1209 
-1216 APGTEKVTRE
+1216 
-1226 GQKGEKTITTPTL
+1226 
-1239 KNPLTGEIISK
+1239 
-1250 GESKEEITK
+1250 
-1259 DPINELTEYGPETI
+1259 
-1273 TPGHRDEFDPKL
+1273 
-1285 PTGEKE
+1285 
-1291 EVPDKPGIKNPETGD
+1291 KPGIKNPETGD

>member
-72 IEEVTNKDTAPQG
+72 IEEVTNKDTAPQS

-115 TPKEVADVAEVQ
+115 IPKEVANVAEVQ

-178 GSVDIQKKPTDLGVS
+178 GSVDIQKNPTDLGVS

-469 KNPLTGVIISKG
+469 KNPLTG
-481 EPKEEITKDPINELT
+481 
-496 EYGPETI
+496 
-503 APGHR
+503 
-508 DEFDPKLPTGEKEE
+508 
-522 VPGKPGIKNPET
+522 
-534 GDVVRPPVDSVT
+534 
-546 KYGPVKGD
+546 
-554 SIVEKEEIPFEKER
+554 
-568 KFNPDLA
+568 
-575 PGTEKVTREGQK
+575 
-587 GEKTIT
+587 
-593 TPTLKNPLTGEII
+593 
-606 SKGESKEEITKD
+606 
-618 PINELT
+618 
-624 EYGPETITPGHRDE
+624 
-638 FDPKLPT
+638 
-645 GEKEEVP
+645 
-652 GKPGIKNPET
+652 
-662 GDIVRPPVDSVTKYG
+662 
-677 PVKGDSIVEK
+677 
-687 EEIPF
+687 
-692 EKERKFNPD
+692 
-701 LAPGTEKVTREGQK
+701 
-715 GEKTITT
+715 
-722 PTPTLKNPLTGEII
+722 
-736 SKGES
+736 
-741 KEEITKDPINELT
+741 
-754 EYGPET
+754 
-760 IAPGHRDEFDP
+760 
-771 KLPIGEK
+771 
-778 EEVPG
+778 
-783 KPGIK
+783 
-788 NPETGDVVR
+788 
-797 PPVDSVTKYG
+797 
-807 PVKGDSIVEKEEIP
+807 
-821 FEKERKFNPDLAP
+821 
-834 GTEKVTR
+834 
-841 EGQKGEKTITTP
+841 
-853 TLKNPL
+853 
-859 TGVIISKGEPKEEI
+859 
-873 TKDPINELT
+873 
-882 EYGPE
+882 
-887 TITPGHRD
+887 
-895 EFDPKLP
+895 
-902 TGEKEEVP
+902 
-910 GKPGI
+910 
-915 KNPETGD
+915 
-922 VVRPPVDSVTKYG
+922 
-935 PVKGDSI
+935 
-942 VEKEEIPFKKERK
+942 
-955 FNPDL
+955 
-960 APGTE
+960 
-965 KVTREGQKG
+965 
-974 EKTITTPTLKNPLT
+974 
-988 GEIISKGESKE
+988 
-999 EITKDPINELTEYGP
+999 
-1014 ETITPGHR
+1014 
-1022 DEFDPKL
+1022 
-1029 PTGEKEEVP
+1029 
-1038 GKPGI
+1038 
-1043 KNPETGDV
+1043 
-1051 VRPPV
+1051 
-1056 DSVTKYGPVKGDS
+1056 
-1069 IVEKEEIPFKKER
+1069 
-1082 KFNPDLAPG
+1082 
-1091 TEKVTREGQKGEKTI
+1091 
-1106 TTPTLKNPLT
+1106 
-1116 GEIISKGESK
+1116 
-1126 EEITKDPI
+1126 
-1134 NELTEYGPETITP
+1134 
-1147 GHRDEFD
+1147 
-1154 PKLPTGEK
+1154 
-1162 EEVPGK
+1162 
-1168 PGIKNP
+1168 
-1174 ETGDVVRPPV
+1174 
-1184 DSVTKYGPVKGDSIV
+1184 
-1199 EKEEIPFEKE
+1199 
-1209 RKFNPDL
+1209 
-1216 APGTEKVTRE
+1216 
-1226 GQKGEKTITTPTL
+1226 
-1239 KNPLTGEIISK
+1239 
-1250 GESKEEITK
+1250 
-1259 DPINELTEYGPETI
+1259 
-1273 TPGHRDEFDPKL
+1273 
-1285 PTGEKE
+1285 
-1291 EVPDKPGIKNPETGD
+1291 
-1306 VVRPPVDSVTK
+1306 
-1317 YGPVKGDSIVEKEEI
+1317 
-1332 PFEKERKFNPDLAP
+1332 
-1346 GTEKVT
+1346 
-1352 REGQKG
+1352 
-1358 EKTITT
+1358 
-1364 PTLKNPLTGE
+1364 E

-1547 SGPVNPN
+1547 SGPVNPD
-1554 NPGLSKDRAKPNG
+1554 NPGLSKDRAKPNE

-1581 KIAKESVANQEKKR
+1581 KIAKKSVANQEKKR
-1595 AELPKTGLESTQKGL
+1595 AELPKTGAESTQKGL

>member
-481 EPKEEITKDPINELT
+481 EPKEEI
-496 EYGPETI
+496 
-503 APGHR
+503 
-508 DEFDPKLPTGEKEE
+508 
-522 VPGKPGIKNPET
+522 
-534 GDVVRPPVDSVT
+534 
-546 KYGPVKGD
+546 
-554 SIVEKEEIPFEKER
+554 PFEKER

-593 TPTLKNPLTGEII
+593 
-606 SKGESKEEITKD
+606 
-618 PINELT
+618 
-624 EYGPETITPGHRDE
+624 
-638 FDPKLPT
+638 
-645 GEKEEVP
+645 
-652 GKPGIKNPET
+652 
-662 GDIVRPPVDSVTKYG
+662 
-677 PVKGDSIVEK
+677 
-687 EEIPF
+687 
-692 EKERKFNPD
+692 
-701 LAPGTEKVTREGQK
+701 
-715 GEKTITT
+715 
-722 PTPTLKNPLTGEII
+722 TPTLKNPLTGEII

-873 TKDPINELT
+873 TKDPIN
-882 EYGPE
+882 
-887 TITPGHRD
+887 
-895 EFDPKLP
+895 
-902 TGEKEEVP
+902 
-910 GKPGI
+910 
-915 KNPETGD
+915 
-922 VVRPPVDSVTKYG
+922 
-935 PVKGDSI
+935 
-942 VEKEEIPFKKERK
+942 
-955 FNPDL
+955 
-960 APGTE
+960 
-965 KVTREGQKG
+965 
-974 EKTITTPTLKNPLT
+974 
-988 GEIISKGESKE
+988 
-999 EITKDPINELTEYGP
+999 
-1014 ETITPGHR
+1014 
-1022 DEFDPKL
+1022 
-1029 PTGEKEEVP
+1029 
-1038 GKPGI
+1038 
-1043 KNPETGDV
+1043 
-1051 VRPPV
+1051 
-1056 DSVTKYGPVKGDS
+1056 
-1069 IVEKEEIPFKKER
+1069 
-1082 KFNPDLAPG
+1082 
-1091 TEKVTREGQKGEKTI
+1091 
-1106 TTPTLKNPLT
+1106 
-1116 GEIISKGESK
+1116 
-1126 EEITKDPI
+1126 
-1134 NELTEYGPETITP
+1134 
-1147 GHRDEFD
+1147 
-1154 PKLPTGEK
+1154 
-1162 EEVPGK
+1162 
-1168 PGIKNP
+1168 
-1174 ETGDVVRPPV
+1174 
-1184 DSVTKYGPVKGDSIV
+1184 
-1199 EKEEIPFEKE
+1199 
-1209 RKFNPDL
+1209 
-1216 APGTEKVTRE
+1216 
-1226 GQKGEKTITTPTL
+1226 
-1239 KNPLTGEIISK
+1239 
-1250 GESKEEITK
+1250 
-1259 DPINELTEYGPETI
+1259 
-1273 TPGHRDEFDPKL
+1273 
-1285 PTGEKE
+1285 
-1291 EVPDKPGIKNPETGD
+1291 
-1306 VVRPPVDSVTK
+1306 
-1317 YGPVKGDSIVEKEEI
+1317 
-1332 PFEKERKFNPDLAP
+1332 
-1346 GTEKVT
+1346 
-1352 REGQKG
+1352 
-1358 EKTITT
+1358 
-1364 PTLKNPLTGE
+1364 
-1374 IISKGESK
+1374 
-1382 EEITKDPVNELTEF
+1382 
-1396 GGEKIPQGHKDIF
+1396 
-1409 DPNLPTD
+1409 
-1416 QTEKVPGK
+1416 
-1424 PGIKNPDT
+1424 
-1432 GKVIE
+1432 
-1437 EPVDDVIKHGPK
+1437 
-1449 TGTPETKTVEIP
+1449 
-1461 FETKRE
+1461 
-1467 FNPKLQPGE
+1467 
-1476 ERVKQ
+1476 
-1481 EGQPGSKT
+1481 
-1489 ITTPITVNPL
+1489 
-1499 TGEKVGEGQPTEEI
+1499 
-1513 TKQPVDK
+1513 
-1520 IVEFGGEKPKD
+1520 
-1531 PKGPENP
+1531 
-1538 EKPSRPTHP
+1538 
-1547 SGPVNPN
+1547 
-1554 NPGLSKDRAKPNG
+1554 
-1567 PVHSM
+1567 
-1572 DKNDKVKKS
+1572 
-1581 KIAKESVANQEKKR
+1581 
-1595 AELPKTGLESTQKGL
+1595 
-1610 IFSSIIG
+1610 
-1617 IAGLMLLARRRK
+1617 
-1629 N
+1629 

>member
-98 IEHEPSVK
+98 IEHEASVK

-115 TPKEVADVAEVQ
+115 TPKEVANVAEVQ
-127 PKSSVTHNAET
+127 PKSSVTHNAEA

-178 GSVDIQKKPTDLGVS
+178 GSVDIQKNPTDLGVS

-469 KNPLTGVIISKG
+469 KNPLTG
-481 EPKEEITKDPINELT
+481 
-496 EYGPETI
+496 
-503 APGHR
+503 
-508 DEFDPKLPTGEKEE
+508 
-522 VPGKPGIKNPET
+522 
-534 GDVVRPPVDSVT
+534 
-546 KYGPVKGD
+546 
-554 SIVEKEEIPFEKER
+554 
-568 KFNPDLA
+568 
-575 PGTEKVTREGQK
+575 
-587 GEKTIT
+587 
-593 TPTLKNPLTGEII
+593 EII

-618 PINELT
+618 PI
-624 EYGPETITPGHRDE
+624 
-638 FDPKLPT
+638 
-645 GEKEEVP
+645 
-652 GKPGIKNPET
+652 
-662 GDIVRPPVDSVTKYG
+662 
-677 PVKGDSIVEK
+677 
-687 EEIPF
+687 
-692 EKERKFNPD
+692 
-701 LAPGTEKVTREGQK
+701 
-715 GEKTITT
+715 
-722 PTPTLKNPLTGEII
+722 
-736 SKGES
+736 
-741 KEEITKDPINELT
+741 
-754 EYGPET
+754 
-760 IAPGHRDEFDP
+760 
-771 KLPIGEK
+771 
-778 EEVPG
+778 
-783 KPGIK
+783 
-788 NPETGDVVR
+788 
-797 PPVDSVTKYG
+797 
-807 PVKGDSIVEKEEIP
+807 
-821 FEKERKFNPDLAP
+821 
-834 GTEKVTR
+834 
-841 EGQKGEKTITTP
+841 
-853 TLKNPL
+853 
-859 TGVIISKGEPKEEI
+859 
-873 TKDPINELT
+873 
-882 EYGPE
+882 
-887 TITPGHRD
+887 
-895 EFDPKLP
+895 
-902 TGEKEEVP
+902 
-910 GKPGI
+910 
-915 KNPETGD
+915 
-922 VVRPPVDSVTKYG
+922 
-935 PVKGDSI
+935 
-942 VEKEEIPFKKERK
+942 
-955 FNPDL
+955 
-960 APGTE
+960 
-965 KVTREGQKG
+965 
-974 EKTITTPTLKNPLT
+974 
-988 GEIISKGESKE
+988 
-999 EITKDPINELTEYGP
+999 
-1014 ETITPGHR
+1014 
-1022 DEFDPKL
+1022 
-1029 PTGEKEEVP
+1029 
-1038 GKPGI
+1038 
-1043 KNPETGDV
+1043 
-1051 VRPPV
+1051 
-1056 DSVTKYGPVKGDS
+1056 
-1069 IVEKEEIPFKKER
+1069 
-1082 KFNPDLAPG
+1082 
-1091 TEKVTREGQKGEKTI
+1091 
-1106 TTPTLKNPLT
+1106 
-1116 GEIISKGESK
+1116 
-1126 EEITKDPI
+1126 
-1134 NELTEYGPETITP
+1134 
-1147 GHRDEFD
+1147 
-1154 PKLPTGEK
+1154 
-1162 EEVPGK
+1162 
-1168 PGIKNP
+1168 
-1174 ETGDVVRPPV
+1174 
-1184 DSVTKYGPVKGDSIV
+1184 
-1199 EKEEIPFEKE
+1199 
-1209 RKFNPDL
+1209 
-1216 APGTEKVTRE
+1216 
-1226 GQKGEKTITTPTL
+1226 
-1239 KNPLTGEIISK
+1239 
-1250 GESKEEITK
+1250 
-1259 DPINELTEYGPETI
+1259 
-1273 TPGHRDEFDPKL
+1273 
-1285 PTGEKE
+1285 
-1291 EVPDKPGIKNPETGD
+1291 
-1306 VVRPPVDSVTK
+1306 
-1317 YGPVKGDSIVEKEEI
+1317 
-1332 PFEKERKFNPDLAP
+1332 
-1346 GTEKVT
+1346 
-1352 REGQKG
+1352 
-1358 EKTITT
+1358 
-1364 PTLKNPLTGE
+1364 
-1374 IISKGESK
+1374 
-1382 EEITKDPVNELTEF
+1382 NELTEF

-1499 TGEKVGEGQPTEEI
+1499 TGEKGGEGQPTEEI

>member
-1 MRDKKG
+1 M
-7 PVNKRVDFLSNKLN
+7 
-21 KYSIRKFTVGTAS
+21 
-34 ILIGSLMYLGTQQ
+34 
-47 EAEAA
+47 
-52 ENNIENPTTLKDN
+52 
-65 VQSKEVK
+65 
-72 IEEVTNKDTAPQG
+72 
-85 VEAKSEVTSNKDT
+85 
-98 IEHEPSVK
+98 
-106 AEDISKKED
+106 
-115 TPKEVADVAEVQ
+115 
-127 PKSSVTHNAET
+127 
-138 PKVRKARSVD
+138 
-148 EGSFDITRDSKNVV
+148 
-162 ESTPITIQGK
+162 
-172 EHFEGY
+172 
-178 GSVDIQKKPTDLGVS
+178 
-193 EVTRFNVGNESNG
+193 
-206 LIGALQLKN
+206 IGALQLKN

-469 KNPLTGVIISKG
+469 KNPLTGEIISKG
-481 EPKEEITKDPINELT
+481 ESKEEITKDPINELT

-618 PINELT
+618 PI
-624 EYGPETITPGHRDE
+624 
-638 FDPKLPT
+638 
-645 GEKEEVP
+645 
-652 GKPGIKNPET
+652 
-662 GDIVRPPVDSVTKYG
+662 
-677 PVKGDSIVEK
+677 
-687 EEIPF
+687 
-692 EKERKFNPD
+692 
-701 LAPGTEKVTREGQK
+701 
-715 GEKTITT
+715 
-722 PTPTLKNPLTGEII
+722 
-736 SKGES
+736 
-741 KEEITKDPINELT
+741 
-754 EYGPET
+754 
-760 IAPGHRDEFDP
+760 
-771 KLPIGEK
+771 
-778 EEVPG
+778 
-783 KPGIK
+783 
-788 NPETGDVVR
+788 
-797 PPVDSVTKYG
+797 
-807 PVKGDSIVEKEEIP
+807 
-821 FEKERKFNPDLAP
+821 
-834 GTEKVTR
+834 
-841 EGQKGEKTITTP
+841 
-853 TLKNPL
+853 
-859 TGVIISKGEPKEEI
+859 
-873 TKDPINELT
+873 
-882 EYGPE
+882 
-887 TITPGHRD
+887 
-895 EFDPKLP
+895 
-902 TGEKEEVP
+902 
-910 GKPGI
+910 
-915 KNPETGD
+915 
-922 VVRPPVDSVTKYG
+922 
-935 PVKGDSI
+935 
-942 VEKEEIPFKKERK
+942 
-955 FNPDL
+955 
-960 APGTE
+960 
-965 KVTREGQKG
+965 
-974 EKTITTPTLKNPLT
+974 
-988 GEIISKGESKE
+988 
-999 EITKDPINELTEYGP
+999 
-1014 ETITPGHR
+1014 
-1022 DEFDPKL
+1022 
-1029 PTGEKEEVP
+1029 
-1038 GKPGI
+1038 
-1043 KNPETGDV
+1043 
-1051 VRPPV
+1051 
-1056 DSVTKYGPVKGDS
+1056 
-1069 IVEKEEIPFKKER
+1069 
-1082 KFNPDLAPG
+1082 
-1091 TEKVTREGQKGEKTI
+1091 
-1106 TTPTLKNPLT
+1106 
-1116 GEIISKGESK
+1116 
-1126 EEITKDPI
+1126 
-1134 NELTEYGPETITP
+1134 
-1147 GHRDEFD
+1147 
-1154 PKLPTGEK
+1154 
-1162 EEVPGK
+1162 
-1168 PGIKNP
+1168 
-1174 ETGDVVRPPV
+1174 
-1184 DSVTKYGPVKGDSIV
+1184 
-1199 EKEEIPFEKE
+1199 
-1209 RKFNPDL
+1209 
-1216 APGTEKVTRE
+1216 
-1226 GQKGEKTITTPTL
+1226 
-1239 KNPLTGEIISK
+1239 
-1250 GESKEEITK
+1250 
-1259 DPINELTEYGPETI
+1259 
-1273 TPGHRDEFDPKL
+1273 
-1285 PTGEKE
+1285 
-1291 EVPDKPGIKNPETGD
+1291 
-1306 VVRPPVDSVTK
+1306 
-1317 YGPVKGDSIVEKEEI
+1317 
-1332 PFEKERKFNPDLAP
+1332 
-1346 GTEKVT
+1346 
-1352 REGQKG
+1352 
-1358 EKTITT
+1358 
-1364 PTLKNPLTGE
+1364 
-1374 IISKGESK
+1374 
-1382 EEITKDPVNELTEF
+1382 NELTEF

>member
-98 IEHEPSVK
+98 IEHEASVK

-115 TPKEVADVAEVQ
+115 TPKEVANVAEVQ
-127 PKSSVTHNAET
+127 PKSSVTHNAEA

-178 GSVDIQKKPTDLGVS
+178 GSVDIQKNPTDLGVS

-469 KNPLTGVIISKG
+469 KNPLTGEIISKG
-481 EPKEEITKDPINELT
+481 ESKEEITKDPINELTEYGPETIAPGHRDEFDPKLPTGEKEEVPGKPGIKNPETGDVVRPPVDSVTKYGPVKGDSIVEKEEIPFEKERKFNPDLAPGTEKVTREGQKGEKTITTPTLKNPLTGEIISKGESKEEITKDPINELTEYGPVKGDSIVEKEEIPFEKERKFNPDLAPGTEKVTREGQKGEKTITTPTLKNPLTGEIISKGESKEEITKDPINELTEYGPVKGDSIVEKEEIPFEKERKFNPDLAPGTEKVTREGQKGEKTITTPTLKNPLTGEIISKGESKEEITKDPINELT

-624 EYGPETITPGHRDE
+624 EYGPETI
-638 FDPKLPT
+638 
-645 GEKEEVP
+645 
-652 GKPGIKNPET
+652 
-662 GDIVRPPVDSVTKYG
+662 
-677 PVKGDSIVEK
+677 
-687 EEIPF
+687 
-692 EKERKFNPD
+692 
-701 LAPGTEKVTREGQK
+701 A
-715 GEKTITT
+715 
-722 PTPTLKNPLTGEII
+722 
-736 SKGES
+736 
-741 KEEITKDPINELT
+741 
-754 EYGPET
+754 
-760 IAPGHRDEFDP
+760 
-771 KLPIGEK
+771 
-778 EEVPG
+778 
-783 KPGIK
+783 
-788 NPETGDVVR
+788 
-797 PPVDSVTKYG
+797 
-807 PVKGDSIVEKEEIP
+807 
-821 FEKERKFNPDLAP
+821 
-834 GTEKVTR
+834 
-841 EGQKGEKTITTP
+841 
-853 TLKNPL
+853 
-859 TGVIISKGEPKEEI
+859 
-873 TKDPINELT
+873 
-882 EYGPE
+882 
-887 TITPGHRD
+887 PGHRD

-1038 GKPGI
+1038 G
-1043 KNPETGDV
+1043 
-1051 VRPPV
+1051 
-1056 DSVTKYGPVKGDS
+1056 
-1069 IVEKEEIPFKKER
+1069 
-1082 KFNPDLAPG
+1082 
-1091 TEKVTREGQKGEKTI
+1091 
-1106 TTPTLKNPLT
+1106 
-1116 GEIISKGESK
+1116 
-1126 EEITKDPI
+1126 
-1134 NELTEYGPETITP
+1134 
-1147 GHRDEFD
+1147 
-1154 PKLPTGEK
+1154 
-1162 EEVPGK
+1162 
-1168 PGIKNP
+1168 
-1174 ETGDVVRPPV
+1174 
-1184 DSVTKYGPVKGDSIV
+1184 
-1199 EKEEIPFEKE
+1199 
-1209 RKFNPDL
+1209 
-1216 APGTEKVTRE
+1216 
-1226 GQKGEKTITTPTL
+1226 
-1239 KNPLTGEIISK
+1239 
-1250 GESKEEITK
+1250 
-1259 DPINELTEYGPETI
+1259 
-1273 TPGHRDEFDPKL
+1273 
-1285 PTGEKE
+1285 
-1291 EVPDKPGIKNPETGD
+1291 KPGIKNPETGD

>member
-98 IEHEPSVK
+98 IEHEASVK

-115 TPKEVADVAEVQ
+115 TPKEVANVAEVQ
-127 PKSSVTHNAET
+127 PKSSVTHNAEA

-178 GSVDIQKKPTDLGVS
+178 GSVDIQKNPTDLGVS

-469 KNPLTGVIISKG
+469 KNPLTGEIISKG
-481 EPKEEITKDPINELT
+481 ESKEEITKDPINELT

-606 SKGESKEEITKD
+606 SKGESKEEIK
-618 PINELT
+618 
-624 EYGPETITPGHRDE
+624 
-638 FDPKLPT
+638 
-645 GEKEEVP
+645 
-652 GKPGIKNPET
+652 
-662 GDIVRPPVDSVTKYG
+662 
-677 PVKGDSIVEK
+677 
-687 EEIPF
+687 
-692 EKERKFNPD
+692 
-701 LAPGTEKVTREGQK
+701 A
-715 GEKTITT
+715 
-722 PTPTLKNPLTGEII
+722 
-736 SKGES
+736 
-741 KEEITKDPINELT
+741 
-754 EYGPET
+754 
-760 IAPGHRDEFDP
+760 
-771 KLPIGEK
+771 
-778 EEVPG
+778 
-783 KPGIK
+783 
-788 NPETGDVVR
+788 
-797 PPVDSVTKYG
+797 
-807 PVKGDSIVEKEEIP
+807 
-821 FEKERKFNPDLAP
+821 
-834 GTEKVTR
+834 
-841 EGQKGEKTITTP
+841 
-853 TLKNPL
+853 
-859 TGVIISKGEPKEEI
+859 
-873 TKDPINELT
+873 
-882 EYGPE
+882 
-887 TITPGHRD
+887 
-895 EFDPKLP
+895 
-902 TGEKEEVP
+902 
-910 GKPGI
+910 
-915 KNPETGD
+915 
-922 VVRPPVDSVTKYG
+922 
-935 PVKGDSI
+935 
-942 VEKEEIPFKKERK
+942 
-955 FNPDL
+955 
-960 APGTE
+960 
-965 KVTREGQKG
+965 EGQKG

-999 EITKDPINELTEYGP
+999 EITKDPINELTEY
-1014 ETITPGHR
+1014 
-1022 DEFDPKL
+1022 
-1029 PTGEKEEVP
+1029 
-1038 GKPGI
+1038 
-1043 KNPETGDV
+1043 
-1051 VRPPV
+1051 
-1056 DSVTKYGPVKGDS
+1056 
-1069 IVEKEEIPFKKER
+1069 
-1082 KFNPDLAPG
+1082 
-1091 TEKVTREGQKGEKTI
+1091 
-1106 TTPTLKNPLT
+1106 
-1116 GEIISKGESK
+1116 
-1126 EEITKDPI
+1126 
-1134 NELTEYGPETITP
+1134 
-1147 GHRDEFD
+1147 
-1154 PKLPTGEK
+1154 
-1162 EEVPGK
+1162 
-1168 PGIKNP
+1168 
-1174 ETGDVVRPPV
+1174 
-1184 DSVTKYGPVKGDSIV
+1184 
-1199 EKEEIPFEKE
+1199 
-1209 RKFNPDL
+1209 
-1216 APGTEKVTRE
+1216 
-1226 GQKGEKTITTPTL
+1226 
-1239 KNPLTGEIISK
+1239 
-1250 GESKEEITK
+1250 
-1259 DPINELTEYGPETI
+1259 
-1273 TPGHRDEFDPKL
+1273 
-1285 PTGEKE
+1285 
-1291 EVPDKPGIKNPETGD
+1291 
-1306 VVRPPVDSVTK
+1306 
-1317 YGPVKGDSIVEKEEI
+1317 
-1332 PFEKERKFNPDLAP
+1332 
-1346 GTEKVT
+1346 
-1352 REGQKG
+1352 
-1358 EKTITT
+1358 
-1364 PTLKNPLTGE
+1364 
-1374 IISKGESK
+1374 
-1382 EEITKDPVNELTEF
+1382 

>member
-1 MRDKKG
+1 M
-7 PVNKRVDFLSNKLN
+7 
-21 KYSIRKFTVGTAS
+21 
-34 ILIGSLMYLGTQQ
+34 
-47 EAEAA
+47 
-52 ENNIENPTTLKDN
+52 
-65 VQSKEVK
+65 
-72 IEEVTNKDTAPQG
+72 
-85 VEAKSEVTSNKDT
+85 
-98 IEHEPSVK
+98 
-106 AEDISKKED
+106 
-115 TPKEVADVAEVQ
+115 
-127 PKSSVTHNAET
+127 
-138 PKVRKARSVD
+138 
-148 EGSFDITRDSKNVV
+148 
-162 ESTPITIQGK
+162 
-172 EHFEGY
+172 
-178 GSVDIQKKPTDLGVS
+178 
-193 EVTRFNVGNESNG
+193 
-206 LIGALQLKN
+206 IGALQLKN

-469 KNPLTGVIISKG
+469 KNPLTG
-481 EPKEEITKDPINELT
+481 
-496 EYGPETI
+496 
-503 APGHR
+503 
-508 DEFDPKLPTGEKEE
+508 
-522 VPGKPGIKNPET
+522 
-534 GDVVRPPVDSVT
+534 
-546 KYGPVKGD
+546 
-554 SIVEKEEIPFEKER
+554 
-568 KFNPDLA
+568 
-575 PGTEKVTREGQK
+575 
-587 GEKTIT
+587 
-593 TPTLKNPLTGEII
+593 EII

-652 GKPGIKNPET
+652 G
-662 GDIVRPPVDSVTKYG
+662 
-677 PVKGDSIVEK
+677 
-687 EEIPF
+687 
-692 EKERKFNPD
+692 
-701 LAPGTEKVTREGQK
+701 
-715 GEKTITT
+715 
-722 PTPTLKNPLTGEII
+722 
-736 SKGES
+736 
-741 KEEITKDPINELT
+741 
-754 EYGPET
+754 
-760 IAPGHRDEFDP
+760 
-771 KLPIGEK
+771 
-778 EEVPG
+778 
-783 KPGIK
+783 
-788 NPETGDVVR
+788 
-797 PPVDSVTKYG
+797 
-807 PVKGDSIVEKEEIP
+807 
-821 FEKERKFNPDLAP
+821 
-834 GTEKVTR
+834 
-841 EGQKGEKTITTP
+841 
-853 TLKNPL
+853 
-859 TGVIISKGEPKEEI
+859 
-873 TKDPINELT
+873 
-882 EYGPE
+882 
-887 TITPGHRD
+887 
-895 EFDPKLP
+895 
-902 TGEKEEVP
+902 
-910 GKPGI
+910 
-915 KNPETGD
+915 
-922 VVRPPVDSVTKYG
+922 
-935 PVKGDSI
+935 
-942 VEKEEIPFKKERK
+942 
-955 FNPDL
+955 
-960 APGTE
+960 
-965 KVTREGQKG
+965 
-974 EKTITTPTLKNPLT
+974 
-988 GEIISKGESKE
+988 
-999 EITKDPINELTEYGP
+999 
-1014 ETITPGHR
+1014 
-1022 DEFDPKL
+1022 
-1029 PTGEKEEVP
+1029 
-1038 GKPGI
+1038 
-1043 KNPETGDV
+1043 
-1051 VRPPV
+1051 
-1056 DSVTKYGPVKGDS
+1056 
-1069 IVEKEEIPFKKER
+1069 
-1082 KFNPDLAPG
+1082 
-1091 TEKVTREGQKGEKTI
+1091 
-1106 TTPTLKNPLT
+1106 
-1116 GEIISKGESK
+1116 
-1126 EEITKDPI
+1126 
-1134 NELTEYGPETITP
+1134 
-1147 GHRDEFD
+1147 
-1154 PKLPTGEK
+1154 
-1162 EEVPGK
+1162 
-1168 PGIKNP
+1168 
-1174 ETGDVVRPPV
+1174 
-1184 DSVTKYGPVKGDSIV
+1184 
-1199 EKEEIPFEKE
+1199 
-1209 RKFNPDL
+1209 
-1216 APGTEKVTRE
+1216 
-1226 GQKGEKTITTPTL
+1226 
-1239 KNPLTGEIISK
+1239 
-1250 GESKEEITK
+1250 
-1259 DPINELTEYGPETI
+1259 
-1273 TPGHRDEFDPKL
+1273 
-1285 PTGEKE
+1285 
-1291 EVPDKPGIKNPETGD
+1291 KPGIKNPETGD

>member
-481 EPKEEITKDPINELT
+481 EPKEEI
-496 EYGPETI
+496 
-503 APGHR
+503 
-508 DEFDPKLPTGEKEE
+508 
-522 VPGKPGIKNPET
+522 
-534 GDVVRPPVDSVT
+534 
-546 KYGPVKGD
+546 
-554 SIVEKEEIPFEKER
+554 
-568 KFNPDLA
+568 
-575 PGTEKVTREGQK
+575 
-587 GEKTIT
+587 
-593 TPTLKNPLTGEII
+593 
-606 SKGESKEEITKD
+606 
-618 PINELT
+618 
-624 EYGPETITPGHRDE
+624 
-638 FDPKLPT
+638 
-645 GEKEEVP
+645 
-652 GKPGIKNPET
+652 
-662 GDIVRPPVDSVTKYG
+662 
-677 PVKGDSIVEK
+677 
-687 EEIPF
+687 
-692 EKERKFNPD
+692 
-701 LAPGTEKVTREGQK
+701 
-715 GEKTITT
+715 
-722 PTPTLKNPLTGEII
+722 
-736 SKGES
+736 
-741 KEEITKDPINELT
+741 
-754 EYGPET
+754 
-760 IAPGHRDEFDP
+760 
-771 KLPIGEK
+771 
-778 EEVPG
+778 
-783 KPGIK
+783 
-788 NPETGDVVR
+788 
-797 PPVDSVTKYG
+797 
-807 PVKGDSIVEKEEIP
+807 
-821 FEKERKFNPDLAP
+821 
-834 GTEKVTR
+834 
-841 EGQKGEKTITTP
+841 
-853 TLKNPL
+853 
-859 TGVIISKGEPKEEI
+859 
-873 TKDPINELT
+873 
-882 EYGPE
+882 
-887 TITPGHRD
+887 
-895 EFDPKLP
+895 
-902 TGEKEEVP
+902 
-910 GKPGI
+910 
-915 KNPETGD
+915 
-922 VVRPPVDSVTKYG
+922 
-935 PVKGDSI
+935 
-942 VEKEEIPFKKERK
+942 
-955 FNPDL
+955 
-960 APGTE
+960 
-965 KVTREGQKG
+965 
-974 EKTITTPTLKNPLT
+974 
-988 GEIISKGESKE
+988 
-999 EITKDPINELTEYGP
+999 
-1014 ETITPGHR
+1014 
-1022 DEFDPKL
+1022 
-1029 PTGEKEEVP
+1029 
-1038 GKPGI
+1038 
-1043 KNPETGDV
+1043 
-1051 VRPPV
+1051 
-1056 DSVTKYGPVKGDS
+1056 
-1069 IVEKEEIPFKKER
+1069 
-1082 KFNPDLAPG
+1082 
-1091 TEKVTREGQKGEKTI
+1091 
-1106 TTPTLKNPLT
+1106 
-1116 GEIISKGESK
+1116 
-1126 EEITKDPI
+1126 
-1134 NELTEYGPETITP
+1134 
-1147 GHRDEFD
+1147 
-1154 PKLPTGEK
+1154 
-1162 EEVPGK
+1162 
-1168 PGIKNP
+1168 
-1174 ETGDVVRPPV
+1174 
-1184 DSVTKYGPVKGDSIV
+1184 
-1199 EKEEIPFEKE
+1199 PFEKE

-1317 YGPVKGDSIVEKEEI
+1317 YGPVKGDSILEKEEI

>member
-98 IEHEPSVK
+98 IEHEASVK

-115 TPKEVADVAEVQ
+115 TPKEVANVAEVQ

-178 GSVDIQKKPTDLGVS
+178 GSVDIQKNPTDLGVS

-431 EEIPFKKERKFNPDL
+431 EEIPFK
-446 APGTEKVTR
+446 
-455 EGQKGEKTITTPTL
+455 
-469 KNPLTGVIISKG
+469 
-481 EPKEEITKDPINELT
+481 
-496 EYGPETI
+496 
-503 APGHR
+503 
-508 DEFDPKLPTGEKEE
+508 
-522 VPGKPGIKNPET
+522 
-534 GDVVRPPVDSVT
+534 
-546 KYGPVKGD
+546 
-554 SIVEKEEIPFEKER
+554 
-568 KFNPDLA
+568 
-575 PGTEKVTREGQK
+575 
-587 GEKTIT
+587 
-593 TPTLKNPLTGEII
+593 
-606 SKGESKEEITKD
+606 
-618 PINELT
+618 
-624 EYGPETITPGHRDE
+624 
-638 FDPKLPT
+638 
-645 GEKEEVP
+645 
-652 GKPGIKNPET
+652 
-662 GDIVRPPVDSVTKYG
+662 
-677 PVKGDSIVEK
+677 
-687 EEIPF
+687 
-692 EKERKFNPD
+692 
-701 LAPGTEKVTREGQK
+701 
-715 GEKTITT
+715 
-722 PTPTLKNPLTGEII
+722 
-736 SKGES
+736 
-741 KEEITKDPINELT
+741 
-754 EYGPET
+754 
-760 IAPGHRDEFDP
+760 
-771 KLPIGEK
+771 
-778 EEVPG
+778 
-783 KPGIK
+783 
-788 NPETGDVVR
+788 
-797 PPVDSVTKYG
+797 
-807 PVKGDSIVEKEEIP
+807 
-821 FEKERKFNPDLAP
+821 
-834 GTEKVTR
+834 
-841 EGQKGEKTITTP
+841 
-853 TLKNPL
+853 
-859 TGVIISKGEPKEEI
+859 
-873 TKDPINELT
+873 
-882 EYGPE
+882 
-887 TITPGHRD
+887 
-895 EFDPKLP
+895 
-902 TGEKEEVP
+902 
-910 GKPGI
+910 
-915 KNPETGD
+915 
-922 VVRPPVDSVTKYG
+922 
-935 PVKGDSI
+935 
-942 VEKEEIPFKKERK
+942 
-955 FNPDL
+955 
-960 APGTE
+960 
-965 KVTREGQKG
+965 
-974 EKTITTPTLKNPLT
+974 
-988 GEIISKGESKE
+988 
-999 EITKDPINELTEYGP
+999 
-1014 ETITPGHR
+1014 
-1022 DEFDPKL
+1022 
-1029 PTGEKEEVP
+1029 
-1038 GKPGI
+1038 
-1043 KNPETGDV
+1043 
-1051 VRPPV
+1051 
-1056 DSVTKYGPVKGDS
+1056 
-1069 IVEKEEIPFKKER
+1069 
-1082 KFNPDLAPG
+1082 
-1091 TEKVTREGQKGEKTI
+1091 
-1106 TTPTLKNPLT
+1106 
-1116 GEIISKGESK
+1116 
-1126 EEITKDPI
+1126 
-1134 NELTEYGPETITP
+1134 
-1147 GHRDEFD
+1147 
-1154 PKLPTGEK
+1154 
-1162 EEVPGK
+1162 
-1168 PGIKNP
+1168 
-1174 ETGDVVRPPV
+1174 
-1184 DSVTKYGPVKGDSIV
+1184 
-1199 EKEEIPFEKE
+1199 
-1209 RKFNPDL
+1209 
-1216 APGTEKVTRE
+1216 
-1226 GQKGEKTITTPTL
+1226 
-1239 KNPLTGEIISK
+1239 
-1250 GESKEEITK
+1250 
-1259 DPINELTEYGPETI
+1259 
-1273 TPGHRDEFDPKL
+1273 
-1285 PTGEKE
+1285 
-1291 EVPDKPGIKNPETGD
+1291 
-1306 VVRPPVDSVTK
+1306 
-1317 YGPVKGDSIVEKEEI
+1317 
-1332 PFEKERKFNPDLAP
+1332 KERKFNPDLAP

>member
-1 MRDKKG
+1 MREKKG

-65 VQSKEVK
+65 VQPKEVK

-85 VEAKSEVTSNKDT
+85 IEAKSEVTSNKDT

-115 TPKEVADVAEVQ
+115 TPKEVAEVQ

-162 ESTPITIQGK
+162 ESTPITVQGK

-178 GSVDIQKKPTDLGVS
+178 GSVDIQKNPTDLGVS

-249 GNAEEYLTNGGILGD
+249 GNAEEYLNNGGILGD

-303 KNDSSGNSQMVG
+303 KNDSSGNSQIVG

-431 EEIPFKKERKFNPDL
+431 EEIPFEKERKFNPDL
-446 APGTEKVTR
+446 EPGTEKVTR

-469 KNPLTGVIISKG
+469 KNPLTGEIISKG

-568 KFNPDLA
+568 KFNPDLE

-606 SKGESKEEITKD
+606 SKGEPKEETTKD
-618 PINELT
+618 PI
-624 EYGPETITPGHRDE
+624 
-638 FDPKLPT
+638 
-645 GEKEEVP
+645 
-652 GKPGIKNPET
+652 
-662 GDIVRPPVDSVTKYG
+662 
-677 PVKGDSIVEK
+677 
-687 EEIPF
+687 
-692 EKERKFNPD
+692 
-701 LAPGTEKVTREGQK
+701 
-715 GEKTITT
+715 
-722 PTPTLKNPLTGEII
+722 
-736 SKGES
+736 
-741 KEEITKDPINELT
+741 
-754 EYGPET
+754 
-760 IAPGHRDEFDP
+760 
-771 KLPIGEK
+771 
-778 EEVPG
+778 
-783 KPGIK
+783 
-788 NPETGDVVR
+788 
-797 PPVDSVTKYG
+797 
-807 PVKGDSIVEKEEIP
+807 
-821 FEKERKFNPDLAP
+821 
-834 GTEKVTR
+834 
-841 EGQKGEKTITTP
+841 
-853 TLKNPL
+853 
-859 TGVIISKGEPKEEI
+859 
-873 TKDPINELT
+873 
-882 EYGPE
+882 
-887 TITPGHRD
+887 
-895 EFDPKLP
+895 
-902 TGEKEEVP
+902 
-910 GKPGI
+910 
-915 KNPETGD
+915 
-922 VVRPPVDSVTKYG
+922 
-935 PVKGDSI
+935 
-942 VEKEEIPFKKERK
+942 
-955 FNPDL
+955 
-960 APGTE
+960 
-965 KVTREGQKG
+965 
-974 EKTITTPTLKNPLT
+974 
-988 GEIISKGESKE
+988 
-999 EITKDPINELTEYGP
+999 
-1014 ETITPGHR
+1014 
-1022 DEFDPKL
+1022 
-1029 PTGEKEEVP
+1029 
-1038 GKPGI
+1038 
-1043 KNPETGDV
+1043 
-1051 VRPPV
+1051 
-1056 DSVTKYGPVKGDS
+1056 
-1069 IVEKEEIPFKKER
+1069 
-1082 KFNPDLAPG
+1082 
-1091 TEKVTREGQKGEKTI
+1091 
-1106 TTPTLKNPLT
+1106 
-1116 GEIISKGESK
+1116 
-1126 EEITKDPI
+1126 
-1134 NELTEYGPETITP
+1134 
-1147 GHRDEFD
+1147 
-1154 PKLPTGEK
+1154 
-1162 EEVPGK
+1162 
-1168 PGIKNP
+1168 
-1174 ETGDVVRPPV
+1174 
-1184 DSVTKYGPVKGDSIV
+1184 
-1199 EKEEIPFEKE
+1199 
-1209 RKFNPDL
+1209 
-1216 APGTEKVTRE
+1216 
-1226 GQKGEKTITTPTL
+1226 
-1239 KNPLTGEIISK
+1239 
-1250 GESKEEITK
+1250 
-1259 DPINELTEYGPETI
+1259 
-1273 TPGHRDEFDPKL
+1273 
-1285 PTGEKE
+1285 
-1291 EVPDKPGIKNPETGD
+1291 
-1306 VVRPPVDSVTK
+1306 
-1317 YGPVKGDSIVEKEEI
+1317 
-1332 PFEKERKFNPDLAP
+1332 
-1346 GTEKVT
+1346 
-1352 REGQKG
+1352 
-1358 EKTITT
+1358 
-1364 PTLKNPLTGE
+1364 
-1374 IISKGESK
+1374 
-1382 EEITKDPVNELTEF
+1382 NELTEF

-1538 EKPSRPTHP
+1538 EKPSKPTYP
-1547 SGPVNPN
+1547 RSPENPN
-1554 NPGLSKDRAKPNG
+1554 KPGLSKDKAKPNA

-1595 AELPKTGLESTQKGL
+1595 AELPKTGVESTQKGL
-1610 IFSSIIG
+1610 IFSSIIE

>member
-98 IEHEPSVK
+98 IEHEASVK

-115 TPKEVADVAEVQ
+115 TPKEVANVAEVQ
-127 PKSSVTHNAET
+127 PKSSVTHNAEA

-178 GSVDIQKKPTDLGVS
+178 GSVDIQKNPTDLGVS

-446 APGTEKVTR
+446 APG
-455 EGQKGEKTITTPTL
+455 
-469 KNPLTGVIISKG
+469 
-481 EPKEEITKDPINELT
+481 
-496 EYGPETI
+496 
-503 APGHR
+503 HR

-652 GKPGIKNPET
+652 G
-662 GDIVRPPVDSVTKYG
+662 
-677 PVKGDSIVEK
+677 
-687 EEIPF
+687 
-692 EKERKFNPD
+692 
-701 LAPGTEKVTREGQK
+701 
-715 GEKTITT
+715 
-722 PTPTLKNPLTGEII
+722 
-736 SKGES
+736 
-741 KEEITKDPINELT
+741 
-754 EYGPET
+754 
-760 IAPGHRDEFDP
+760 
-771 KLPIGEK
+771 
-778 EEVPG
+778 
-783 KPGIK
+783 
-788 NPETGDVVR
+788 
-797 PPVDSVTKYG
+797 
-807 PVKGDSIVEKEEIP
+807 
-821 FEKERKFNPDLAP
+821 
-834 GTEKVTR
+834 
-841 EGQKGEKTITTP
+841 
-853 TLKNPL
+853 
-859 TGVIISKGEPKEEI
+859 
-873 TKDPINELT
+873 
-882 EYGPE
+882 
-887 TITPGHRD
+887 
-895 EFDPKLP
+895 
-902 TGEKEEVP
+902 
-910 GKPGI
+910 
-915 KNPETGD
+915 
-922 VVRPPVDSVTKYG
+922 
-935 PVKGDSI
+935 
-942 VEKEEIPFKKERK
+942 
-955 FNPDL
+955 
-960 APGTE
+960 
-965 KVTREGQKG
+965 
-974 EKTITTPTLKNPLT
+974 
-988 GEIISKGESKE
+988 
-999 EITKDPINELTEYGP
+999 
-1014 ETITPGHR
+1014 
-1022 DEFDPKL
+1022 
-1029 PTGEKEEVP
+1029 
-1038 GKPGI
+1038 
-1043 KNPETGDV
+1043 
-1051 VRPPV
+1051 
-1056 DSVTKYGPVKGDS
+1056 
-1069 IVEKEEIPFKKER
+1069 
-1082 KFNPDLAPG
+1082 
-1091 TEKVTREGQKGEKTI
+1091 
-1106 TTPTLKNPLT
+1106 
-1116 GEIISKGESK
+1116 
-1126 EEITKDPI
+1126 
-1134 NELTEYGPETITP
+1134 
-1147 GHRDEFD
+1147 
-1154 PKLPTGEK
+1154 
-1162 EEVPGK
+1162 
-1168 PGIKNP
+1168 
-1174 ETGDVVRPPV
+1174 
-1184 DSVTKYGPVKGDSIV
+1184 
-1199 EKEEIPFEKE
+1199 
-1209 RKFNPDL
+1209 
-1216 APGTEKVTRE
+1216 
-1226 GQKGEKTITTPTL
+1226 
-1239 KNPLTGEIISK
+1239 
-1250 GESKEEITK
+1250 
-1259 DPINELTEYGPETI
+1259 
-1273 TPGHRDEFDPKL
+1273 
-1285 PTGEKE
+1285 
-1291 EVPDKPGIKNPETGD
+1291 KPGIKNPETGD

>member
-1 MRDKKG
+1 M
-7 PVNKRVDFLSNKLN
+7 
-21 KYSIRKFTVGTAS
+21 
-34 ILIGSLMYLGTQQ
+34 
-47 EAEAA
+47 
-52 ENNIENPTTLKDN
+52 
-65 VQSKEVK
+65 
-72 IEEVTNKDTAPQG
+72 
-85 VEAKSEVTSNKDT
+85 
-98 IEHEPSVK
+98 
-106 AEDISKKED
+106 
-115 TPKEVADVAEVQ
+115 
-127 PKSSVTHNAET
+127 
-138 PKVRKARSVD
+138 
-148 EGSFDITRDSKNVV
+148 
-162 ESTPITIQGK
+162 
-172 EHFEGY
+172 
-178 GSVDIQKKPTDLGVS
+178 
-193 EVTRFNVGNESNG
+193 
-206 LIGALQLKN
+206 IGALQLKN

-469 KNPLTGVIISKG
+469 KNPLTGEIISKG
-481 EPKEEITKDPINELT
+481 ESKEEITKDPINELT

-522 VPGKPGIKNPET
+522 VPG
-534 GDVVRPPVDSVT
+534 
-546 KYGPVKGD
+546 
-554 SIVEKEEIPFEKER
+554 
-568 KFNPDLA
+568 
-575 PGTEKVTREGQK
+575 
-587 GEKTIT
+587 
-593 TPTLKNPLTGEII
+593 
-606 SKGESKEEITKD
+606 
-618 PINELT
+618 
-624 EYGPETITPGHRDE
+624 
-638 FDPKLPT
+638 
-645 GEKEEVP
+645 
-652 GKPGIKNPET
+652 
-662 GDIVRPPVDSVTKYG
+662 
-677 PVKGDSIVEK
+677 
-687 EEIPF
+687 
-692 EKERKFNPD
+692 
-701 LAPGTEKVTREGQK
+701 
-715 GEKTITT
+715 
-722 PTPTLKNPLTGEII
+722 
-736 SKGES
+736 
-741 KEEITKDPINELT
+741 
-754 EYGPET
+754 
-760 IAPGHRDEFDP
+760 
-771 KLPIGEK
+771 
-778 EEVPG
+778 
-783 KPGIK
+783 
-788 NPETGDVVR
+788 
-797 PPVDSVTKYG
+797 
-807 PVKGDSIVEKEEIP
+807 
-821 FEKERKFNPDLAP
+821 
-834 GTEKVTR
+834 
-841 EGQKGEKTITTP
+841 
-853 TLKNPL
+853 
-859 TGVIISKGEPKEEI
+859 
-873 TKDPINELT
+873 
-882 EYGPE
+882 
-887 TITPGHRD
+887 
-895 EFDPKLP
+895 
-902 TGEKEEVP
+902 
-910 GKPGI
+910 
-915 KNPETGD
+915 
-922 VVRPPVDSVTKYG
+922 
-935 PVKGDSI
+935 
-942 VEKEEIPFKKERK
+942 
-955 FNPDL
+955 
-960 APGTE
+960 
-965 KVTREGQKG
+965 
-974 EKTITTPTLKNPLT
+974 
-988 GEIISKGESKE
+988 
-999 EITKDPINELTEYGP
+999 
-1014 ETITPGHR
+1014 
-1022 DEFDPKL
+1022 
-1029 PTGEKEEVP
+1029 
-1038 GKPGI
+1038 
-1043 KNPETGDV
+1043 
-1051 VRPPV
+1051 
-1056 DSVTKYGPVKGDS
+1056 
-1069 IVEKEEIPFKKER
+1069 
-1082 KFNPDLAPG
+1082 
-1091 TEKVTREGQKGEKTI
+1091 
-1106 TTPTLKNPLT
+1106 
-1116 GEIISKGESK
+1116 
-1126 EEITKDPI
+1126 
-1134 NELTEYGPETITP
+1134 
-1147 GHRDEFD
+1147 
-1154 PKLPTGEK
+1154 
-1162 EEVPGK
+1162 
-1168 PGIKNP
+1168 
-1174 ETGDVVRPPV
+1174 
-1184 DSVTKYGPVKGDSIV
+1184 
-1199 EKEEIPFEKE
+1199 
-1209 RKFNPDL
+1209 
-1216 APGTEKVTRE
+1216 
-1226 GQKGEKTITTPTL
+1226 
-1239 KNPLTGEIISK
+1239 
-1250 GESKEEITK
+1250 
-1259 DPINELTEYGPETI
+1259 
-1273 TPGHRDEFDPKL
+1273 
-1285 PTGEKE
+1285 
-1291 EVPDKPGIKNPETGD
+1291 KPGIKNPETGD

>member
-98 IEHEPSVK
+98 IEHEASVK

-115 TPKEVADVAEVQ
+115 TPKEVANVAEVQ
-127 PKSSVTHNAET
+127 PKSSVTHNAEA

-178 GSVDIQKKPTDLGVS
+178 GSVDIQKNPTDLGVS

-469 KNPLTGVIISKG
+469 KNPLTG
-481 EPKEEITKDPINELT
+481 
-496 EYGPETI
+496 
-503 APGHR
+503 
-508 DEFDPKLPTGEKEE
+508 
-522 VPGKPGIKNPET
+522 
-534 GDVVRPPVDSVT
+534 
-546 KYGPVKGD
+546 
-554 SIVEKEEIPFEKER
+554 
-568 KFNPDLA
+568 
-575 PGTEKVTREGQK
+575 
-587 GEKTIT
+587 
-593 TPTLKNPLTGEII
+593 EII
-606 SKGESKEEITKD
+606 SKGESKEEITKN
-618 PINELT
+618 PI
-624 EYGPETITPGHRDE
+624 
-638 FDPKLPT
+638 
-645 GEKEEVP
+645 
-652 GKPGIKNPET
+652 
-662 GDIVRPPVDSVTKYG
+662 
-677 PVKGDSIVEK
+677 
-687 EEIPF
+687 
-692 EKERKFNPD
+692 
-701 LAPGTEKVTREGQK
+701 
-715 GEKTITT
+715 
-722 PTPTLKNPLTGEII
+722 
-736 SKGES
+736 
-741 KEEITKDPINELT
+741 
-754 EYGPET
+754 
-760 IAPGHRDEFDP
+760 
-771 KLPIGEK
+771 
-778 EEVPG
+778 
-783 KPGIK
+783 
-788 NPETGDVVR
+788 
-797 PPVDSVTKYG
+797 
-807 PVKGDSIVEKEEIP
+807 
-821 FEKERKFNPDLAP
+821 
-834 GTEKVTR
+834 
-841 EGQKGEKTITTP
+841 
-853 TLKNPL
+853 
-859 TGVIISKGEPKEEI
+859 
-873 TKDPINELT
+873 
-882 EYGPE
+882 
-887 TITPGHRD
+887 
-895 EFDPKLP
+895 
-902 TGEKEEVP
+902 
-910 GKPGI
+910 
-915 KNPETGD
+915 
-922 VVRPPVDSVTKYG
+922 
-935 PVKGDSI
+935 
-942 VEKEEIPFKKERK
+942 
-955 FNPDL
+955 
-960 APGTE
+960 
-965 KVTREGQKG
+965 
-974 EKTITTPTLKNPLT
+974 
-988 GEIISKGESKE
+988 
-999 EITKDPINELTEYGP
+999 
-1014 ETITPGHR
+1014 
-1022 DEFDPKL
+1022 
-1029 PTGEKEEVP
+1029 
-1038 GKPGI
+1038 
-1043 KNPETGDV
+1043 
-1051 VRPPV
+1051 
-1056 DSVTKYGPVKGDS
+1056 
-1069 IVEKEEIPFKKER
+1069 
-1082 KFNPDLAPG
+1082 
-1091 TEKVTREGQKGEKTI
+1091 
-1106 TTPTLKNPLT
+1106 
-1116 GEIISKGESK
+1116 
-1126 EEITKDPI
+1126 
-1134 NELTEYGPETITP
+1134 
-1147 GHRDEFD
+1147 
-1154 PKLPTGEK
+1154 
-1162 EEVPGK
+1162 
-1168 PGIKNP
+1168 
-1174 ETGDVVRPPV
+1174 
-1184 DSVTKYGPVKGDSIV
+1184 
-1199 EKEEIPFEKE
+1199 
-1209 RKFNPDL
+1209 
-1216 APGTEKVTRE
+1216 
-1226 GQKGEKTITTPTL
+1226 
-1239 KNPLTGEIISK
+1239 
-1250 GESKEEITK
+1250 
-1259 DPINELTEYGPETI
+1259 
-1273 TPGHRDEFDPKL
+1273 
-1285 PTGEKE
+1285 
-1291 EVPDKPGIKNPETGD
+1291 
-1306 VVRPPVDSVTK
+1306 
-1317 YGPVKGDSIVEKEEI
+1317 
-1332 PFEKERKFNPDLAP
+1332 
-1346 GTEKVT
+1346 
-1352 REGQKG
+1352 
-1358 EKTITT
+1358 
-1364 PTLKNPLTGE
+1364 
-1374 IISKGESK
+1374 
-1382 EEITKDPVNELTEF
+1382 NELTEF

>member
-85 VEAKSEVTSNKDT
+85 IEAKSEVTSNKDT

-115 TPKEVADVAEVQ
+115 TPKEVANVAEVQ

-162 ESTPITIQGK
+162 ESTPITIKGK

-178 GSVDIQKKPTDLGVS
+178 GSVDIQKNPTDLGVS

-249 GNAEEYLTNGGILGD
+249 GNAEEYLNNGGILGN
-264 KGLVNSGGFKID
+264 KGMENTGGFKID
-276 TGYIYTSSMDKTEKQ
+276 TGFIYTSSMDKSEKQ

-315 ENIDKSKTNFLNYAD
+315 ENIDKPKTNFLNYAD
-330 NSTNTSDGKFH
+330 NSTNISDGKFH

-377 SKNQAYNFLI
+377 SKNQTYNFLI

-415 FTPEAPKTI
+415 FTPEVSKTI

-431 EEIPFKKERKFNPDL
+431 
-446 APGTEKVTR
+446 
-455 EGQKGEKTITTPTL
+455 
-469 KNPLTGVIISKG
+469 
-481 EPKEEITKDPINELT
+481 
-496 EYGPETI
+496 
-503 APGHR
+503 
-508 DEFDPKLPTGEKEE
+508 
-522 VPGKPGIKNPET
+522 
-534 GDVVRPPVDSVT
+534 
-546 KYGPVKGD
+546 
-554 SIVEKEEIPFEKER
+554 
-568 KFNPDLA
+568 
-575 PGTEKVTREGQK
+575 
-587 GEKTIT
+587 
-593 TPTLKNPLTGEII
+593 
-606 SKGESKEEITKD
+606 
-618 PINELT
+618 
-624 EYGPETITPGHRDE
+624 
-638 FDPKLPT
+638 
-645 GEKEEVP
+645 
-652 GKPGIKNPET
+652 
-662 GDIVRPPVDSVTKYG
+662 
-677 PVKGDSIVEK
+677 
-687 EEIPF
+687 
-692 EKERKFNPD
+692 
-701 LAPGTEKVTREGQK
+701 
-715 GEKTITT
+715 
-722 PTPTLKNPLTGEII
+722 
-736 SKGES
+736 
-741 KEEITKDPINELT
+741 
-754 EYGPET
+754 
-760 IAPGHRDEFDP
+760 
-771 KLPIGEK
+771 
-778 EEVPG
+778 
-783 KPGIK
+783 
-788 NPETGDVVR
+788 
-797 PPVDSVTKYG
+797 
-807 PVKGDSIVEKEEIP
+807 
-821 FEKERKFNPDLAP
+821 
-834 GTEKVTR
+834 
-841 EGQKGEKTITTP
+841 
-853 TLKNPL
+853 
-859 TGVIISKGEPKEEI
+859 
-873 TKDPINELT
+873 
-882 EYGPE
+882 
-887 TITPGHRD
+887 
-895 EFDPKLP
+895 
-902 TGEKEEVP
+902 
-910 GKPGI
+910 
-915 KNPETGD
+915 
-922 VVRPPVDSVTKYG
+922 
-935 PVKGDSI
+935 
-942 VEKEEIPFKKERK
+942 EEIPFKKERK

-999 EITKDPINELTEYGP
+999 EITKDPVNELTEYGP
-1014 ETITPGHR
+1014 ETIAPGHR

-1029 PTGEKEEVP
+1029 PTGEKEE
-1038 GKPGI
+1038 
-1043 KNPETGDV
+1043 
-1051 VRPPV
+1051 
-1056 DSVTKYGPVKGDS
+1056 
-1069 IVEKEEIPFKKER
+1069 
-1082 KFNPDLAPG
+1082 
-1091 TEKVTREGQKGEKTI
+1091 
-1106 TTPTLKNPLT
+1106 
-1116 GEIISKGESK
+1116 
-1126 EEITKDPI
+1126 
-1134 NELTEYGPETITP
+1134 
-1147 GHRDEFD
+1147 
-1154 PKLPTGEK
+1154 
-1162 EEVPGK
+1162 
-1168 PGIKNP
+1168 
-1174 ETGDVVRPPV
+1174 
-1184 DSVTKYGPVKGDSIV
+1184 
-1199 EKEEIPFEKE
+1199 
-1209 RKFNPDL
+1209 
-1216 APGTEKVTRE
+1216 
-1226 GQKGEKTITTPTL
+1226 
-1239 KNPLTGEIISK
+1239 
-1250 GESKEEITK
+1250 
-1259 DPINELTEYGPETI
+1259 
-1273 TPGHRDEFDPKL
+1273 
-1285 PTGEKE
+1285 
-1291 EVPDKPGIKNPETGD
+1291 
-1306 VVRPPVDSVTK
+1306 
-1317 YGPVKGDSIVEKEEI
+1317 
-1332 PFEKERKFNPDLAP
+1332 
-1346 GTEKVT
+1346 
-1352 REGQKG
+1352 
-1358 EKTITT
+1358 
-1364 PTLKNPLTGE
+1364 
-1374 IISKGESK
+1374 
-1382 EEITKDPVNELTEF
+1382 
-1396 GGEKIPQGHKDIF
+1396 
-1409 DPNLPTD
+1409 
-1416 QTEKVPGK
+1416 VPGK

-1481 EGQPGSKT
+1481 EGQTGSKT

-1520 IVEFGGEKPKD
+1520 IVEFGGEKSKD
-1531 PKGPENP
+1531 PKGPEKS

-1547 SGPVNPN
+1547 SGPVNPD
-1554 NPGLSKDRAKPNG
+1554 NPGLSKDRVKPND

-1595 AELPKTGLESTQKGL
+1595 AELPKTGVESTQKGL

>member
-98 IEHEPSVK
+98 IEHEASVK

-115 TPKEVADVAEVQ
+115 TPKEVANVAEVQ
-127 PKSSVTHNAET
+127 PKSSVTHNAEA

-178 GSVDIQKKPTDLGVS
+178 GSVDIQKNPTDLGVS

-469 KNPLTGVIISKG
+469 KNPLTGEIISKG
-481 EPKEEITKDPINELT
+481 ESKEEITKDPINELTEYGPETIAPGHRDEFDPKLPTGEKEEVPGKPGIKNPETGDVVRPPVDSVTKYGPVKGDSIVEKEEIPFEKERKFNPDLAPGTEKVTREGQKGEKTILTEYGPETIAPGHRDEFDPKLPTGEKEEVPGKPGIKNPETGDVVRPPVDSVTKYGPVKGDSIVEKEEIPFKKERKFNPDLAPGTEKVTREGQKGEKTITTPTLKNPLTGEIISKGESKEEPINELT

-652 GKPGIKNPET
+652 G
-662 GDIVRPPVDSVTKYG
+662 
-677 PVKGDSIVEK
+677 
-687 EEIPF
+687 
-692 EKERKFNPD
+692 
-701 LAPGTEKVTREGQK
+701 
-715 GEKTITT
+715 
-722 PTPTLKNPLTGEII
+722 
-736 SKGES
+736 
-741 KEEITKDPINELT
+741 
-754 EYGPET
+754 
-760 IAPGHRDEFDP
+760 
-771 KLPIGEK
+771 
-778 EEVPG
+778 
-783 KPGIK
+783 
-788 NPETGDVVR
+788 
-797 PPVDSVTKYG
+797 
-807 PVKGDSIVEKEEIP
+807 
-821 FEKERKFNPDLAP
+821 
-834 GTEKVTR
+834 
-841 EGQKGEKTITTP
+841 
-853 TLKNPL
+853 
-859 TGVIISKGEPKEEI
+859 
-873 TKDPINELT
+873 
-882 EYGPE
+882 
-887 TITPGHRD
+887 
-895 EFDPKLP
+895 
-902 TGEKEEVP
+902 
-910 GKPGI
+910 
-915 KNPETGD
+915 
-922 VVRPPVDSVTKYG
+922 
-935 PVKGDSI
+935 
-942 VEKEEIPFKKERK
+942 
-955 FNPDL
+955 
-960 APGTE
+960 
-965 KVTREGQKG
+965 
-974 EKTITTPTLKNPLT
+974 
-988 GEIISKGESKE
+988 
-999 EITKDPINELTEYGP
+999 
-1014 ETITPGHR
+1014 
-1022 DEFDPKL
+1022 
-1029 PTGEKEEVP
+1029 
-1038 GKPGI
+1038 
-1043 KNPETGDV
+1043 
-1051 VRPPV
+1051 
-1056 DSVTKYGPVKGDS
+1056 
-1069 IVEKEEIPFKKER
+1069 
-1082 KFNPDLAPG
+1082 
-1091 TEKVTREGQKGEKTI
+1091 
-1106 TTPTLKNPLT
+1106 
-1116 GEIISKGESK
+1116 
-1126 EEITKDPI
+1126 
-1134 NELTEYGPETITP
+1134 
-1147 GHRDEFD
+1147 
-1154 PKLPTGEK
+1154 
-1162 EEVPGK
+1162 
-1168 PGIKNP
+1168 
-1174 ETGDVVRPPV
+1174 
-1184 DSVTKYGPVKGDSIV
+1184 
-1199 EKEEIPFEKE
+1199 
-1209 RKFNPDL
+1209 
-1216 APGTEKVTRE
+1216 
-1226 GQKGEKTITTPTL
+1226 
-1239 KNPLTGEIISK
+1239 
-1250 GESKEEITK
+1250 
-1259 DPINELTEYGPETI
+1259 
-1273 TPGHRDEFDPKL
+1273 
-1285 PTGEKE
+1285 
-1291 EVPDKPGIKNPETGD
+1291 KPGIKNPETGD

>member
-98 IEHEPSVK
+98 IEHEASVK

-115 TPKEVADVAEVQ
+115 TPKEVANVAEVQ
-127 PKSSVTHNAET
+127 PKSSVTHNAEA

-469 KNPLTGVIISKG
+469 KNPLTG
-481 EPKEEITKDPINELT
+481 
-496 EYGPETI
+496 
-503 APGHR
+503 
-508 DEFDPKLPTGEKEE
+508 
-522 VPGKPGIKNPET
+522 
-534 GDVVRPPVDSVT
+534 
-546 KYGPVKGD
+546 
-554 SIVEKEEIPFEKER
+554 
-568 KFNPDLA
+568 
-575 PGTEKVTREGQK
+575 
-587 GEKTIT
+587 
-593 TPTLKNPLTGEII
+593 
-606 SKGESKEEITKD
+606 
-618 PINELT
+618 
-624 EYGPETITPGHRDE
+624 
-638 FDPKLPT
+638 
-645 GEKEEVP
+645 
-652 GKPGIKNPET
+652 
-662 GDIVRPPVDSVTKYG
+662 
-677 PVKGDSIVEK
+677 
-687 EEIPF
+687 
-692 EKERKFNPD
+692 
-701 LAPGTEKVTREGQK
+701 
-715 GEKTITT
+715 
-722 PTPTLKNPLTGEII
+722 
-736 SKGES
+736 
-741 KEEITKDPINELT
+741 
-754 EYGPET
+754 
-760 IAPGHRDEFDP
+760 
-771 KLPIGEK
+771 
-778 EEVPG
+778 
-783 KPGIK
+783 
-788 NPETGDVVR
+788 
-797 PPVDSVTKYG
+797 
-807 PVKGDSIVEKEEIP
+807 
-821 FEKERKFNPDLAP
+821 
-834 GTEKVTR
+834 
-841 EGQKGEKTITTP
+841 
-853 TLKNPL
+853 
-859 TGVIISKGEPKEEI
+859 
-873 TKDPINELT
+873 
-882 EYGPE
+882 
-887 TITPGHRD
+887 
-895 EFDPKLP
+895 
-902 TGEKEEVP
+902 
-910 GKPGI
+910 
-915 KNPETGD
+915 
-922 VVRPPVDSVTKYG
+922 
-935 PVKGDSI
+935 
-942 VEKEEIPFKKERK
+942 
-955 FNPDL
+955 
-960 APGTE
+960 
-965 KVTREGQKG
+965 
-974 EKTITTPTLKNPLT
+974 
-988 GEIISKGESKE
+988 
-999 EITKDPINELTEYGP
+999 
-1014 ETITPGHR
+1014 
-1022 DEFDPKL
+1022 
-1029 PTGEKEEVP
+1029 
-1038 GKPGI
+1038 
-1043 KNPETGDV
+1043 
-1051 VRPPV
+1051 
-1056 DSVTKYGPVKGDS
+1056 
-1069 IVEKEEIPFKKER
+1069 
-1082 KFNPDLAPG
+1082 
-1091 TEKVTREGQKGEKTI
+1091 
-1106 TTPTLKNPLT
+1106 
-1116 GEIISKGESK
+1116 
-1126 EEITKDPI
+1126 
-1134 NELTEYGPETITP
+1134 
-1147 GHRDEFD
+1147 
-1154 PKLPTGEK
+1154 
-1162 EEVPGK
+1162 
-1168 PGIKNP
+1168 
-1174 ETGDVVRPPV
+1174 
-1184 DSVTKYGPVKGDSIV
+1184 
-1199 EKEEIPFEKE
+1199 
-1209 RKFNPDL
+1209 
-1216 APGTEKVTRE
+1216 
-1226 GQKGEKTITTPTL
+1226 
-1239 KNPLTGEIISK
+1239 
-1250 GESKEEITK
+1250 
-1259 DPINELTEYGPETI
+1259 
-1273 TPGHRDEFDPKL
+1273 
-1285 PTGEKE
+1285 
-1291 EVPDKPGIKNPETGD
+1291 
-1306 VVRPPVDSVTK
+1306 
-1317 YGPVKGDSIVEKEEI
+1317 
-1332 PFEKERKFNPDLAP
+1332 
-1346 GTEKVT
+1346 
-1352 REGQKG
+1352 
-1358 EKTITT
+1358 
-1364 PTLKNPLTGE
+1364 E

-1437 EPVDDVIKHGPK
+1437 EPVDDVIKQGPK